1 MKKLKMFNL
10 LLFSLL
16 IGRGLNIFSLP
27 VKAETGQDVSVKVTS
42 SLRACKPGDNVEF
55 TLTANNFTEDQPKLR
70 VKLSFSSEFNNISY
84 DFNENLYPQ
93 KIENYET
100 DIYEFTFDGSNSE
113 NSVSLGTI
121 YAKIADYVD
130 SPIEL
135 YPNITAEIY
144 SYTDS
149 GDIAWL
155 PCSVD
160 LDSARVTVTPPEPEK
175 PTEIPA
181 VAVTLTES
189 SLTLNTGDIS
199 TIYAT
204 IEPANSTDNV
214 VWDSSV
220 PLVATVENGTITA
233 HKAGETTITARRG
246 DVSASCLVTV
256 LCKHEYEHI
265 ESTATCLSEG
275 IAEHYRCSKC
285 GELFDTEKK
294 HTDLQQLKEEK
305 TEHNYSDLTEEI
317 AATCETDGIK
327 AHYTCKSCGTL
338 FDTNKEIIEN
348 GDLIIPMTGHKYGRW
363 KTDETSHWQECTNP
377 ECGKTTDKQ
386 EHICDNVPCESK
398 KFCQICNNEYGEIK
412 KHRYVFY
419 REVSATCETE
429 GTKAHYFCPDC
440 GKYFDTEKQEISKEK
455 LTIDKLNHK
464 IGTEWKTDETSH
476 WQECERCKEKL
487 NYGEHRAAD
496 TSCEHKS
503 VCEVCKS
510 EYGKPGEHRLSFI
523 SGKTETCEKD
533 GIIAHF
539 VCTKCDKIF
548 DENKQEITK
557 EDLIIKKTGHTP
569 DGIWKDYGKYHR
581 QSCLKCKEKLD
592 ISNHTGKAGCGE
604 KAVCNICGAQYGEPA
619 EHSFGIL
626 NKRIEP
632 TCRSEGREAYY
643 RCKECGK
650 LFNENKDEISEKDL
664 VIKKSNHNAGNNWQ
678 SDGVKHWRKCLNC
691 NEILDVAEHHG
702 GQRNCLSRGICAD
715 CNKTYGE
722 KGEHI
727 YGELSREKKATCET
741 DGVKSHYT
749 CGVCSKIFDEN
760 KKEISKENLI
770 ITKTGH
776 RQSENWHSDEENHQY
791 ICTNEGCG
799 KILERRAHNFDYGT
813 VTKQPGYDENRTG
826 KKMYRCRECGYEK
839 TRIIPVLTYRKNYKI
854 VNGASQTVTENSG
867 ETVSFRSNCGIE
879 KFVRLEIDEKLVDP
893 ENYILKEGSTI
904 VELKPEYLATLE
916 VGKHGV
922 SIVSQDGT
930 ADTTL
935 RITPQPEEEEE
946 TEKTTTA
953 KTNKTSTKTA
963 KTTKKIKSPNTGDIS
978 RPVMAMMGAA
988 MLLTYFALCIK
999 REKSK

>member
-55 TLTANNFTEDQPKLR
+55 TLTANNLTDEQSELR
-70 VKLSFSSEFNNISY
+70 VKLSFSSEFSNISY
-84 DFNENLYPQ
+84 NLNKNFYPQ
-93 KIENYET
+93 KIEDYET
-100 DIYEFTFDGSNSE
+100 DIYEFTFDSSNSE

-121 YAKIADYVD
+121 CATIAEYIDG
-130 SPIEL
+130 PIEL

-149 GDIAWL
+149 GDFAWL

-189 SLTLNTGDIS
+189 NLTLNTGDIS

-204 IEPANSTDNV
+204 IEPANSTDEI

-256 LCKHEYEHI
+256 LCNHEYEHI
-265 ESTATCLSEG
+265 DSTATCLSEG
-275 IAEHYRCSKC
+275 VAEHYRCSKC

-305 TEHNYSDLTEEI
+305 TEHNYSDLMKEVP
-317 AATCETDGIK
+317 ATCETDG
-327 AHYTCKSCGTL
+327 T
-338 FDTNKEIIEN
+338 
-348 GDLIIPMTGHKYGRW
+348 
-363 KTDETSHWQECTNP
+363 KT
-377 ECGKTTDKQ
+377 
-386 EHICDNVPCESK
+386 
-398 KFCQICNNEYGEIK
+398 
-412 KHRYVFY
+412 
-419 REVSATCETE
+419 
-429 GTKAHYFCPDC
+429 HYFCPDC
-440 GKYFDTEKQEISKEK
+440 GKYFDTEKQEIPKEK
-455 LTIDKLNHK
+455 LIIDKLNHK
-464 IGTEWKTDETSH
+464 IGTEWKTDETGH

-487 NYGEHRAAD
+487 NYGEHRATD

-548 DENKQEITK
+548 DERKQEITE

-569 DGIWKDYGKYHR
+569 DGTWKDYGEYHR
-581 QSCLKCKEKLD
+581 QSCLKCEAKLD
-592 ISNHTGKAGCGE
+592 ISNHTGKAHCGE
-604 KAVCNICGAQYGEPA
+604 KAVCNICGARYGEPA
-619 EHSFGIL
+619 EHSFGVL

-650 LFNENKDEISEKDL
+650 LFNENKDKISEKDL
-664 VIKKSNHNAGNNWQ
+664 IIKKSNHNTGNNWQ

-702 GQRNCLSRGICAD
+702 GQRNCLSRKICAD

-749 CGVCSKIFDEN
+749 CGICSKIFDEN
-760 KKEISKENLI
+760 KREISKENLI

-826 KKMYRCRECGYEK
+826 KKVYKCRECGYEK

-879 KFVRLEIDEKLVDP
+879 KFIRLEIDEELVEP

-946 TEKTTTA
+946 TEKTTTGKTTKTSAKTA
-953 KTNKTSTKTA
+953 KTNKTSAKTA

-978 RPVMAMMGAA
+978 RPVKAMIGAS
-988 MLLTYFALCIK
+988 LLFTSFALYSKK
-999 REKSK
+999 RKE

>member
-27 VKAETGQDVSVKVTS
+27 VKAEAGQENTIKVSVDQTEVSPGDTVIYTFVLDDIYYDTGEVMLSVEYPENMTAVTYSANENFIRSNSITNNTGIFNYDGVRGYDEITLLTVSVKIS
-42 SLRACKPGDNVEF
+42 EEILEE
-55 TLTANNFTEDQPKLR
+55 TEIQ
-70 VKLSFSSEFNNISY
+70 
-84 DFNENLYPQ
+84 
-93 KIENYET
+93 
-100 DIYEFTFDGSNSE
+100 
-113 NSVSLGTI
+113 
-121 YAKIADYVD
+121 
-130 SPIEL
+130 
-135 YPNITAEIY
+135 PNITAYYKDY
-144 SYTDS
+144 SS
-149 GDIAWL
+149 NLL
-155 PCSVD
+155 PCSID
-160 LDSARVTVTPPEPEK
+160 LDSARVTVTPEPEK

-204 IEPANSTDNV
+204 IEPANSTDEI

-246 DVSASCLVTV
+246 DISASCLVTV

-265 ESTATCLSEG
+265 KSTATCLSEG

-305 TEHNYSDLTEEI
+305 TDHNYSDLTKEVS
-317 AATCETDGIK
+317 ATCETAGTK
-327 AHYTCKSCGTL
+327 AHYTCKSCGKV

-348 GDLIIPMTGHKYGRW
+348 GDLTIPMTGHKYG
-363 KTDETSHWQECTNP
+363 Q
-377 ECGKTTDKQ
+377 
-386 EHICDNVPCESK
+386 
-398 KFCQICNNEYGEIK
+398 
-412 KHRYVFY
+412 
-419 REVSATCETE
+419 
-429 GTKAHYFCPDC
+429 
-440 GKYFDTEKQEISKEK
+440 
-455 LTIDKLNHK
+455 
-464 IGTEWKTDETSH
+464 WKTDETSH

-548 DENKQEITK
+548 DENKQEITEK
-557 EDLIIKKTGHTP
+557 DLIIEKTGHTP
-569 DGIWKDYGKYHR
+569 DGTWKDYGEYHR

-592 ISNHTGKAGCGE
+592 ISNHTGKARCEE

-632 TCRSEGREAYY
+632 TCQSEGREAYY

-664 VIKKSNHNAGNNWQ
+664 VIKKSNHNTGNNWQ

-722 KGEHI
+722 KGDHI

-749 CGVCSKIFDEN
+749 CGVCSKIFDEK

-826 KKMYRCRECGYEK
+826 KKVYRCRDCGYEK

-935 RITPQPEEEEE
+935 RITPQPEEKEE
-946 TEKTTTA
+946 TEKTTTTKTTKTSAKTA
-953 KTNKTSTKTA
+953 KTNKTSTKTT

-978 RPVMAMMGAA
+978 RPLTAMIGAA
-988 MLLTYFALCIK
+988 MLLTSFALC
-999 REKSK
+999 RKSRKE

>member
-27 VKAETGQDVSVKVTS
+27 VKAETGQENTIKVSVDQTEVSPGDTVIYTFVLDDIYYDTGEVMLSVEYPENMTAVTYSANENFIRSNSINNNIGIFNYDGVRGYDEITLLTVSVKTS
-42 SLRACKPGDNVEF
+42 EEILEE
-55 TLTANNFTEDQPKLR
+55 TEIQ
-70 VKLSFSSEFNNISY
+70 
-84 DFNENLYPQ
+84 
-93 KIENYET
+93 
-100 DIYEFTFDGSNSE
+100 
-113 NSVSLGTI
+113 
-121 YAKIADYVD
+121 
-130 SPIEL
+130 
-135 YPNITAEIY
+135 PNITAYYKDY
-144 SYTDS
+144 SS
-149 GDIAWL
+149 NLL
-155 PCSVD
+155 PCSID

-204 IEPANSTDNV
+204 IEPANSTDEI

-265 ESTATCLSEG
+265 YSTATCLSEG
-275 IAEHYRCSKC
+275 VAEHYRCSKC

-305 TEHNYSDLTEEI
+305 TEHNYSDLTKEV
-317 AATCETDGIK
+317 AATCETAGIK
-327 AHYTCKSCGTL
+327 AHYTCKNCGTL

-348 GDLIIPMTGHKYGRW
+348 RDLIIPMTGHKYGR
-363 KTDETSHWQECTNP
+363 
-377 ECGKTTDKQ
+377 
-386 EHICDNVPCESK
+386 
-398 KFCQICNNEYGEIK
+398 
-412 KHRYVFY
+412 
-419 REVSATCETE
+419 
-429 GTKAHYFCPDC
+429 
-440 GKYFDTEKQEISKEK
+440 
-455 LTIDKLNHK
+455 
-464 IGTEWKTDETSH
+464 WKTDETSH

-487 NYGEHRAAD
+487 NYGEHRAAG

-548 DENKQEITK
+548 DENKQEITE
-557 EDLIIKKTGHTP
+557 EDLIINKTGHTP
-569 DGIWKDYGKYHR
+569 DGTWKDYGEYHR

-592 ISNHTGKAGCGE
+592 ISNHTGKASCGE

-664 VIKKSNHNAGNNWQ
+664 VIKKSNHNTGNNWQ

-722 KGEHI
+722 KGDHI

-826 KKMYRCRECGYEK
+826 KKVYRCRDCGYEK

-935 RITPQPEEEEE
+935 RIKPQPEEEEE
-946 TEKTTTA
+946 TEKTTTT

-978 RPVMAMMGAA
+978 RPVMAMIGAA
-988 MLLTYFALCIK
+988 MLLTSFALCIK

>member
-16 IGRGLNIFSLP
+16 IGRGLNAFSLP
-27 VKAETGQDVSVKVTS
+27 VKAEAGQENTIKVSVDQTEVSPGDTVIYTFVLDDIYYDTGEVMLSVEYPENMTAATYSANENFIRSNSITNNTGIFNYDGVRGYDEITLLTVSVKIS
-42 SLRACKPGDNVEF
+42 EEILEE
-55 TLTANNFTEDQPKLR
+55 TEIQ
-70 VKLSFSSEFNNISY
+70 
-84 DFNENLYPQ
+84 
-93 KIENYET
+93 
-100 DIYEFTFDGSNSE
+100 
-113 NSVSLGTI
+113 
-121 YAKIADYVD
+121 
-130 SPIEL
+130 
-135 YPNITAEIY
+135 PNITAYYKDY
-144 SYTDS
+144 SS
-149 GDIAWL
+149 NLL
-155 PCSVD
+155 PCSID

-189 SLTLNTGDIS
+189 NLTLNTGDIS

-204 IEPANSTDNV
+204 IEPANSTDEI

-275 IAEHYRCSKC
+275 VAEHYRCSKC

-305 TEHNYSDLTEEI
+305 TEHNYSDLTKEV
-317 AATCETDGIK
+317 AATCETEGTK
-327 AHYTCKSCGTL
+327 AHYTCKNCGTL

-348 GDLIIPMTGHKYGRW
+348 GDLTIPMTGHKYGR
-363 KTDETSHWQECTNP
+363 
-377 ECGKTTDKQ
+377 
-386 EHICDNVPCESK
+386 
-398 KFCQICNNEYGEIK
+398 
-412 KHRYVFY
+412 
-419 REVSATCETE
+419 
-429 GTKAHYFCPDC
+429 
-440 GKYFDTEKQEISKEK
+440 
-455 LTIDKLNHK
+455 
-464 IGTEWKTDETSH
+464 WKTDETSH

-487 NYGEHRAAD
+487 NYGEHRATD

-548 DENKQEITK
+548 DENKQEITE
-557 EDLIIKKTGHTP
+557 EDLIVNKTGHTP
-569 DGIWKDYGKYHR
+569 DGIWKDYGEYHR
-581 QSCLKCKEKLD
+581 QSCLKCEAKLD

-632 TCRSEGREAYY
+632 TCQSEGREAYY

-664 VIKKSNHNAGNNWQ
+664 VIKKSNHNTGNNWQ

-760 KKEISKENLI
+760 KKEISKENLT

-776 RQSENWHSDEENHQY
+776 KQSKNWHSDEENHQY

-826 KKMYRCRECGYEK
+826 KKVYRCRECGYEK

-854 VNGASQTVTENSG
+854 VNGASQTVTENSS

-935 RITPQPEEEEE
+935 RIKPQPEEEEE
-946 TEKTTTA
+946 TEETTTT

-978 RPVMAMMGAA
+978 RPVMAMIGAS
-988 MLLTYFALCIK
+988 MLLTSFALCIK

>member
-27 VKAETGQDVSVKVTS
+27 VKAETGQENTIKVSVDQTEVSPGDTVIYTFVLDDIYYDTGEIMLSVEYPENMTAATYSANENFIRSNSITNNIGIFNYDGVRDYDKITLLTVSVKIS
-42 SLRACKPGDNVEF
+42 EEILEK
-55 TLTANNFTEDQPKLR
+55 TEIQ
-70 VKLSFSSEFNNISY
+70 
-84 DFNENLYPQ
+84 
-93 KIENYET
+93 
-100 DIYEFTFDGSNSE
+100 
-113 NSVSLGTI
+113 
-121 YAKIADYVD
+121 
-130 SPIEL
+130 
-135 YPNITAEIY
+135 PNITAYYKDY
-144 SYTDS
+144 SS
-149 GDIAWL
+149 NLL
-155 PCSVD
+155 PCSID

-189 SLTLNTGDIS
+189 NLTLNTGDIS

-204 IEPANSTDNV
+204 IEPANSTDEI

-305 TEHNYSDLTEEI
+305 TEHDYSDLTKEVP
-317 AATCETDGIK
+317 ATCETD
-327 AHYTCKSCGTL
+327 
-338 FDTNKEIIEN
+338 
-348 GDLIIPMTGHKYGRW
+348 
-363 KTDETSHWQECTNP
+363 
-377 ECGKTTDKQ
+377 
-386 EHICDNVPCESK
+386 
-398 KFCQICNNEYGEIK
+398 
-412 KHRYVFY
+412 
-419 REVSATCETE
+419 

-440 GKYFDTEKQEISKEK
+440 GKYFDTEKQEIPKEK

-464 IGTEWKTDETSH
+464 IGTEWKTDEIGH

-548 DENKQEITK
+548 DEKEQEITE

-569 DGIWKDYGKYHR
+569 DGTWKDYDEYHR

-592 ISNHTGKAGCGE
+592 ISNHTGKARCEE
-604 KAVCNICGAQYGEPA
+604 KAVCNVCGARYGEPA

-632 TCRSEGREAYY
+632 TCRSEGRKAYY

-664 VIKKSNHNAGNNWQ
+664 IIKKSNHNTGNNWQ

-691 NEILDVAEHHG
+691 NEILDVAEHHS

-749 CGVCSKIFDEN
+749 CGICSKIFDEN

-770 ITKTGH
+770 IIKTGH

-826 KKMYRCRECGYEK
+826 EKVYRCRECGYEK
-839 TRIIPVLTYRKNYKI
+839 TRLIPVLTYRKNYKI

-879 KFVRLEIDEKLVDP
+879 KFIRLEIDEELVEP

-935 RITPQPEEEEE
+935 RITPQPEEKEE
-946 TEKTTTA
+946 TEKTTTGKTNKTSAKTA

-978 RPVMAMMGAA
+978 RPLTAMIGAA
-988 MLLTYFALCIK
+988 MLLTSFALCRK
-999 REKSK
+999 GEKSK

>member
-27 VKAETGQDVSVKVTS
+27 VKAETGQENTIKVSVDQTEVSPGDTVIYTFVLDDIYYDTGEVMLSVEYPENMTAATYSANENFIRSNSITNNTGIFNYDSVRDYDKITLLTVSVKIS
-42 SLRACKPGDNVEF
+42 EEILEE
-55 TLTANNFTEDQPKLR
+55 TEIQ
-70 VKLSFSSEFNNISY
+70 
-84 DFNENLYPQ
+84 
-93 KIENYET
+93 
-100 DIYEFTFDGSNSE
+100 
-113 NSVSLGTI
+113 
-121 YAKIADYVD
+121 
-130 SPIEL
+130 
-135 YPNITAEIY
+135 PNITAYYKDY
-144 SYTDS
+144 SS
-149 GDIAWL
+149 NLL
-155 PCSVD
+155 PCSID
-160 LDSARVTVTPPEPEK
+160 LDSAYVTVTPPEPEK

-189 SLTLNTGDIS
+189 NLTLNTGDIS

-204 IEPANSTDNV
+204 IEPANSTDEI

-220 PLVATVENGTITA
+220 PFVATVENGTITA

-265 ESTATCLSEG
+265 DSTATCLSEG
-275 IAEHYRCSKC
+275 VAEHYRCSKC

-294 HTDLQQLKEEK
+294 HTDLQQLKKEK
-305 TEHNYSDLTEEI
+305 TEHNYSDLTKEV

-348 GDLIIPMTGHKYGRW
+348 GDLTIPMTGHKYG
-363 KTDETSHWQECTNP
+363 Q
-377 ECGKTTDKQ
+377 
-386 EHICDNVPCESK
+386 
-398 KFCQICNNEYGEIK
+398 
-412 KHRYVFY
+412 
-419 REVSATCETE
+419 
-429 GTKAHYFCPDC
+429 
-440 GKYFDTEKQEISKEK
+440 
-455 LTIDKLNHK
+455 
-464 IGTEWKTDETSH
+464 WKTDETSH

-487 NYGEHRAAD
+487 NYEEHRAAD
-496 TSCEHKS
+496 SSCEHKL

-523 SGKTETCEKD
+523 SGETETCEKD

-548 DENKQEITK
+548 DKNKHEITE

-569 DGIWKDYGKYHR
+569 DGIWKDYGEYHR
-581 QSCLKCKEKLD
+581 QGCLKCEAKLD
-592 ISNHTGKAGCGE
+592 ISNHTGKARCGE

-626 NKRIEP
+626 NRKIGP

-664 VIKKSNHNAGNNWQ
+664 VIKKSNHNTGNNWQ
-678 SDGVKHWRKCLNC
+678 SDGVKHWRKCLIC

-702 GQRNCLSRGICAD
+702 GQRNCLSRKICAD

-722 KGEHI
+722 KGDHI

-770 ITKTGH
+770 IIKTGH

-826 KKMYRCRECGYEK
+826 KKVYRCRECGYEK

-879 KFVRLEIDEKLVDP
+879 KFIRLEIDEKLVDP

-935 RITPQPEEEEE
+935 KITPRPEEEEE
-946 TEKTTTA
+946 TEKTTTGKTTKTSAKSAKTNKTSTKTA

-978 RPVMAMMGAA
+978 RPVMAMIGVT
-988 MLLTYFALCIK
+988 LLFTSFALCRK
-999 REKSK
+999 KKKE

>member
-27 VKAETGQDVSVKVTS
+27 VKAETGQENTIKVSVDQTEVSPGDTVIYTFVLGDIYYDTGEVMLSVEYPENMTAATYSANENFIRSNSITNNAGIFKYDGVRDYDKITLLTVSVKIS
-42 SLRACKPGDNVEF
+42 EEILEK
-55 TLTANNFTEDQPKLR
+55 TEIQ
-70 VKLSFSSEFNNISY
+70 
-84 DFNENLYPQ
+84 
-93 KIENYET
+93 
-100 DIYEFTFDGSNSE
+100 
-113 NSVSLGTI
+113 
-121 YAKIADYVD
+121 
-130 SPIEL
+130 
-135 YPNITAEIY
+135 PNITAYYKDY
-144 SYTDS
+144 SS
-149 GDIAWL
+149 NLL
-155 PCSVD
+155 PCSID
-160 LDSARVTVTPPEPEK
+160 LDSAHVTVTPPEPEK

-204 IEPANSTDNV
+204 IEPANFTDEI

-220 PLVATVENGTITA
+220 PFVATVENGTITA

-305 TEHNYSDLTEEI
+305 TEHNYSDLTKEV
-317 AATCETDGIK
+317 AATCETAGTK
-327 AHYTCKSCGTL
+327 AHYTCKSCGTV

-348 GDLIIPMTGHKYGRW
+348 GDLTIPMTGHKYGQW
-363 KTDETSHWQECTNP
+363 KTDETSHW
-377 ECGKTTDKQ
+377 
-386 EHICDNVPCESK
+386 
-398 KFCQICNNEYGEIK
+398 
-412 KHRYVFY
+412 R
-419 REVSATCETE
+419 
-429 GTKAHYFCPDC
+429 
-440 GKYFDTEKQEISKEK
+440 
-455 LTIDKLNHK
+455 
-464 IGTEWKTDETSH
+464 
-476 WQECERCKEKL
+476 ECERCKEKL

-539 VCTKCDKIF
+539 VCTKCNKIF
-548 DENKQEITK
+548 DEKEQEITE

-569 DGIWKDYGKYHR
+569 DGIWKDYGEYHR

-592 ISNHTGKAGCGE
+592 ISNHTGKARCEE
-604 KAVCNICGAQYGEPA
+604 KAVCNICGARYGEPA

-626 NKRIEP
+626 NRRIEP
-632 TCRSEGREAYY
+632 TCQSEGREAYY

-664 VIKKSNHNAGNNWQ
+664 VIKKSNHNTGNYWQ

-702 GQRNCLSRGICAD
+702 GQRNCLSRKICAD

-722 KGEHI
+722 KGDHI

-760 KKEISKENLI
+760 KREISKENLI
-770 ITKTGH
+770 IIKTGH

-813 VTKQPGYDENRTG
+813 VTKQPGYDENQTG
-826 KKMYRCRECGYEK
+826 KKVYRCRECGYEK

-854 VNGASQTVTENSG
+854 VNGASQTVTENSDD
-867 ETVSFRSNCGIE
+867 TISFRSNCGIE
-879 KFVRLEIDEKLVDP
+879 KFIRLEIDEKLVNP

-946 TEKTTTA
+946 TEKTTTGKTTKTSAKTA

-978 RPVMAMMGAA
+978 RPLTAMIGAA
-988 MLLTYFALCIK
+988 MLLTSFALCRK
-999 REKSK
+999 GEKSK

>member
-16 IGRGLNIFSLP
+16 IGRGLNAFSLP
-27 VKAETGQDVSVKVTS
+27 VKAETGQENTIKVSVDQTEVSPGDTVIYTFVLDDIYYDTGEVTLSVEYPENMTAATYSANENFIRSNSITNNTGIFNYDGVRGYDEITLLTVSVKIS
-42 SLRACKPGDNVEF
+42 EEILEE
-55 TLTANNFTEDQPKLR
+55 TEIQ
-70 VKLSFSSEFNNISY
+70 
-84 DFNENLYPQ
+84 
-93 KIENYET
+93 
-100 DIYEFTFDGSNSE
+100 
-113 NSVSLGTI
+113 
-121 YAKIADYVD
+121 
-130 SPIEL
+130 
-135 YPNITAEIY
+135 PNITAYYKDY
-144 SYTDS
+144 SS
-149 GDIAWL
+149 NLL
-155 PCSVD
+155 PCSID
-160 LDSARVTVTPPEPEK
+160 LDSAHVTVTLPEPEK
-175 PTEIPA
+175 PAKIPA

-189 SLTLNTGDIS
+189 NLTLNTGDIS

-204 IEPANSTDNV
+204 IEPANSTDEI

-220 PLVATVENGTITA
+220 PFVATVENGTITA

-265 ESTATCLSEG
+265 DSTATCLSEG
-275 IAEHYRCSKC
+275 VAEHYRCSKC

-305 TEHNYSDLTEEI
+305 TNHNYSDLTEEI
-317 AATCETDGIK
+317 AATCETEGIK
-327 AHYTCKSCGTL
+327 AHYTCKNCGTV

-348 GDLIIPMTGHKYGRW
+348 GDLTIPMTGHKYG
-363 KTDETSHWQECTNP
+363 Q
-377 ECGKTTDKQ
+377 
-386 EHICDNVPCESK
+386 
-398 KFCQICNNEYGEIK
+398 
-412 KHRYVFY
+412 
-419 REVSATCETE
+419 
-429 GTKAHYFCPDC
+429 
-440 GKYFDTEKQEISKEK
+440 
-455 LTIDKLNHK
+455 
-464 IGTEWKTDETSH
+464 WKTDETSH

-487 NYGEHRAAD
+487 NYGKHRAAG

-523 SGKTETCEKD
+523 SGETETCEKD

-548 DENKQEITK
+548 DENKQEITE
-557 EDLIIKKTGHTP
+557 EDLIIKKTGHKP
-569 DGIWKDYGKYHR
+569 DGIWKDYGEYHR

-592 ISNHTGKAGCGE
+592 ISNHTGKAHCQE

-664 VIKKSNHNAGNNWQ
+664 VIKKSNHNTGNNWQ
-678 SDGVKHWRKCLNC
+678 SDGVKHWHKCVNC
-691 NEILDVAEHHG
+691 SEILDVTEHHG

-722 KGEHI
+722 KGDHI

-776 RQSENWHSDEENHQY
+776 KQSENWHSDEENHQY

-826 KKMYRCRECGYEK
+826 KKVYRCRECGYEK
-839 TRIIPVLTYRKNYKI
+839 TRLIPVLTYRKNYKI

-930 ADTTL
+930 ADTIL
-935 RITPQPEEEEE
+935 RIKPQPEEEEE
-946 TEKTTTA
+946 TEKTTTT

-978 RPVMAMMGAA
+978 RPVMAMIGAA
-988 MLLTYFALCIK
+988 MLLTSFALC
-999 REKSK
+999 REKRKE

>member
-16 IGRGLNIFSLP
+16 IGRGLSIFSLP
-27 VKAETGQDVSVKVTS
+27 VKAETGQDVSVKVIS
-42 SLRACKPGDNVEF
+42 SVRACKPGDNVEF
-55 TLTANNFTEDQPKLR
+55 TLTANNLTDEQPELR
-70 VKLSFSSEFNNISY
+70 IKLSFSSEFNNISC

-93 KIENYET
+93 KIEDYET
-100 DIYEFTFDGSNSE
+100 NIYEFTFDGSNSE

-121 YAKIADYVD
+121 CATIAEYIDG
-130 SPIEL
+130 PIEL
-135 YPNITAEIY
+135 YPNINAEIY

-149 GDIAWL
+149 GDFAWF

-160 LDSARVTVTPPEPEK
+160 LDSARVTVTPPEPEN

-181 VAVTLTES
+181 VAITLTES

-204 IEPANSTDNV
+204 IAPANSTDEI

-305 TEHNYSDLTEEI
+305 TEHNYSDLT
-317 AATCETDGIK
+317 K
-327 AHYTCKSCGTL
+327 
-338 FDTNKEIIEN
+338 
-348 GDLIIPMTGHKYGRW
+348 
-363 KTDETSHWQECTNP
+363 
-377 ECGKTTDKQ
+377 
-386 EHICDNVPCESK
+386 
-398 KFCQICNNEYGEIK
+398 
-412 KHRYVFY
+412 
-419 REVSATCETE
+419 EVSATCETA
-429 GTKAHYFCPDC
+429 GTKAHYYCPDC
-440 GKYFDTEKQEISKEK
+440 GKYFDTEKQEILKEE
-455 LTIDKLNHK
+455 LIIEKLNHK
-464 IGTEWKTDETSH
+464 IGTEWKTDETGH

-548 DENKQEITK
+548 DEKKQEITEK
-557 EDLIIKKTGHTP
+557 DLIIKKTGHTP
-569 DGIWKDYGKYHR
+569 DGTWKDYGEYHR
-581 QSCLKCKEKLD
+581 QSCLKCDAKLD
-592 ISNHTGKAGCGE
+592 ISNHTGKARCKE
-604 KAVCNICGAQYGEPA
+604 KAVCDICGAQYGKPA

-626 NKRIEP
+626 NKRIKP
-632 TCRSEGREAYY
+632 TCQSEGREAYY

-664 VIKKSNHNAGNNWQ
+664 IIKKSNHNTGNNWQ

-691 NEILDVAEHHG
+691 NEILDMAEHHG
-702 GQRNCLSRGICAD
+702 GQRNCLSRKICAD

-749 CGVCSKIFDEN
+749 CGVCSKIFDEK

-826 KKMYRCRECGYEK
+826 EKVYRCRECGYEK

-879 KFVRLEIDEKLVDP
+879 KFIRLEIDEKLVDP

-922 SIVSQDGT
+922 RIVSQDGT

-935 RITPQPEEEEE
+935 RITPQPEEKEE
-946 TEKTTTA
+946 TEKTTTGKTNKTSAKTA

-978 RPVMAMMGAA
+978 RPLTAMIGAA
-988 MLLTYFALCIK
+988 MLLTSFALCRK
-999 REKSK
+999 GEKSK

>member
-27 VKAETGQDVSVKVTS
+27 VKAETGQENTIKVSVDQTEVSPGDTVIYTFVLDDIYYDTGEIMLSVEYPENMTAVTYSANENFIRSNSITNNTGIFNYDGVRDYDKVTLLTVSVKIS
-42 SLRACKPGDNVEF
+42 EEILEK
-55 TLTANNFTEDQPKLR
+55 TEIQ
-70 VKLSFSSEFNNISY
+70 
-84 DFNENLYPQ
+84 
-93 KIENYET
+93 
-100 DIYEFTFDGSNSE
+100 
-113 NSVSLGTI
+113 
-121 YAKIADYVD
+121 
-130 SPIEL
+130 
-135 YPNITAEIY
+135 PNITAYYKDY
-144 SYTDS
+144 SS
-149 GDIAWL
+149 NLL
-155 PCSVD
+155 PCSID
-160 LDSARVTVTPPEPEK
+160 LDSAHVTVTPPEPEK

-204 IEPANSTDNV
+204 IEPANSTDEI

-256 LCKHEYEHI
+256 LCNHEYEHI
-265 ESTATCLSEG
+265 DSTATCSSEG

-305 TEHNYSDLTEEI
+305 TEHNYSDLTKEVP
-317 AATCETDGIK
+317 ATCETDGTK

-348 GDLIIPMTGHKYGRW
+348 GDLTIPRPGHKYGQW
-363 KTDETSHWQECTNP
+363 KTDET
-377 ECGKTTDKQ
+377 G
-386 EHICDNVPCESK
+386 
-398 KFCQICNNEYGEIK
+398 
-412 KHRYVFY
+412 
-419 REVSATCETE
+419 
-429 GTKAHYFCPDC
+429 
-440 GKYFDTEKQEISKEK
+440 
-455 LTIDKLNHK
+455 
-464 IGTEWKTDETSH
+464 H

-548 DENKQEITK
+548 DEKEQEITE

-569 DGIWKDYGKYHR
+569 DGIWKDYGEYHR
-581 QSCLKCKEKLD
+581 QSCLKCDAKLD
-592 ISNHTGKAGCGE
+592 ISNHTGKARCGE
-604 KAVCNICGAQYGEPA
+604 KAVCNFCGAQYGEPA

-626 NKRIEP
+626 NKRVEP
-632 TCRSEGREAYY
+632 TCQSEGREAYY

-664 VIKKSNHNAGNNWQ
+664 VIKKSNHNTGNNWQ

-776 RQSENWHSDEENHQY
+776 RQNENWHSDEENHQY

-813 VTKQPGYDENRTG
+813 VTKQPGYDENQTG
-826 KKMYRCRECGYEK
+826 KKVYRCRDCGYEK

-879 KFVRLEIDEKLVDP
+879 KFIRLEIDEKLVDP
-893 ENYILKEGSTI
+893 ENYILKGGSTI
-904 VELKPEYLATLE
+904 VELNPEYLATLE

-946 TEKTTTA
+946 TEKTTTGKTTKTSAKTA

-978 RPVMAMMGAA
+978 RPLTAIIGAA
-988 MLLTYFALCIK
+988 MLFTSFALCRK
-999 REKSK
+999 GEKSK

>member
-42 SLRACKPGDNVEF
+42 SLRTCKPGDNVEF

-70 VKLSFSSEFNNISY
+70 LKFSFSSEFSNISY
-84 DFNENLYPQ
+84 NLNKNLYPQ

-121 YAKIADYVD
+121 CATIADYVD

-149 GDIAWL
+149 GDFAWF

-204 IEPANSTDNV
+204 IEPANSTDEI

-246 DVSASCLVTV
+246 DVSTSCIVTV

-305 TEHNYSDLTEEI
+305 TEHNYSDLMKEVP
-317 AATCETDGIK
+317 ATCETDG
-327 AHYTCKSCGTL
+327 
-338 FDTNKEIIEN
+338 
-348 GDLIIPMTGHKYGRW
+348 
-363 KTDETSHWQECTNP
+363 
-377 ECGKTTDKQ
+377 
-386 EHICDNVPCESK
+386 
-398 KFCQICNNEYGEIK
+398 
-412 KHRYVFY
+412 
-419 REVSATCETE
+419 
-429 GTKAHYFCPDC
+429 TKAHYYCPDC
-440 GKYFDTEKQEISKEK
+440 GKYFDTEKQEIPKEE
-455 LTIDKLNHK
+455 LIIEKLNHK

-539 VCTKCDKIF
+539 VCTKCNKIF
-548 DENKQEITK
+548 DENKQEITE

-569 DGIWKDYGKYHR
+569 DGIWKDYGEYHR

-592 ISNHTGKAGCGE
+592 ISNHTGKARCQE
-604 KAVCNICGAQYGEPA
+604 KAVCDICGAQYGEPA

-626 NKRIEP
+626 NRRIEP

-664 VIKKSNHNAGNNWQ
+664 VIKKSNHNTGNNWQ

-691 NEILDVAEHHG
+691 NEILDVAKHHG
-702 GQRNCLSRGICAD
+702 GQRNCLSRKICAD

-722 KGEHI
+722 KGDHI

-749 CGVCSKIFDEN
+749 CGICSKIFDEN
-760 KKEISKENLI
+760 KKEINKENLI
-770 ITKTGH
+770 IIKTGH

-813 VTKQPGYDENRTG
+813 VTKQPGYDENQTG
-826 KKMYRCRECGYEK
+826 KKVYRCRDCGYEK
-839 TRIIPVLTYRKNYKI
+839 TRIIPVLTYRKKYKI
-854 VNGASQTVTENSG
+854 VNGASQTVTENSDK
-867 ETVSFRSNCGIE
+867 TVSFRSNCGIE
-879 KFVRLEIDEKLVDP
+879 KFIRLEIDEELVEP

-922 SIVSQDGT
+922 SIISQDGT

-935 RITPQPEEEEE
+935 RITPQPKEEEE
-946 TEKTTTA
+946 TEKTTTGKTTKTNTKTA

-978 RPVMAMMGAA
+978 RPLIAMIGAA
-988 MLLTYFALCIK
+988 MLLISFALCRK
-999 REKSK
+999 GEKSK

>member
-27 VKAETGQDVSVKVTS
+27 VKAEVGQENTIKVSVDQTEVSPGDTVIYTFVLDDIYYDTGEIMLSVEYPENMTAATYSANENFIRSNSITNNTGIFNYDGVRDYDKVTLLTVSVKIS
-42 SLRACKPGDNVEF
+42 EEILEK
-55 TLTANNFTEDQPKLR
+55 TEIQ
-70 VKLSFSSEFNNISY
+70 
-84 DFNENLYPQ
+84 
-93 KIENYET
+93 
-100 DIYEFTFDGSNSE
+100 
-113 NSVSLGTI
+113 
-121 YAKIADYVD
+121 
-130 SPIEL
+130 
-135 YPNITAEIY
+135 PNITAYYKDY
-144 SYTDS
+144 SS
-149 GDIAWL
+149 NLL
-155 PCSVD
+155 PCSID
-160 LDSARVTVTPPEPEK
+160 LDSARVTVTPAEPEK

-189 SLTLNTGDIS
+189 NLTLNTGDIS

-204 IEPANSTDNV
+204 IEPANSTDEI

-265 ESTATCLSEG
+265 DSTATCLSEG
-275 IAEHYRCSKC
+275 VAEHYRCSKC

-305 TEHNYSDLTEEI
+305 TEHDYSDLTKEV
-317 AATCETDGIK
+317 AATCETDGI
-327 AHYTCKSCGTL
+327 
-338 FDTNKEIIEN
+338 
-348 GDLIIPMTGHKYGRW
+348 
-363 KTDETSHWQECTNP
+363 
-377 ECGKTTDKQ
+377 
-386 EHICDNVPCESK
+386 
-398 KFCQICNNEYGEIK
+398 
-412 KHRYVFY
+412 
-419 REVSATCETE
+419 
-429 GTKAHYFCPDC
+429 KAHYFCPDC
-440 GKYFDTEKQEISKEK
+440 GKYFDTEKQEIPKEK

-464 IGTEWKTDETSH
+464 IGTEWKTDETGH

-548 DENKQEITK
+548 DEKKQEITEK
-557 EDLIIKKTGHTP
+557 DLIIKKTGHTP
-569 DGIWKDYGKYHR
+569 DGTWKDYGEYHR
-581 QSCLKCKEKLD
+581 QSCLKCDAKLD
-592 ISNHTGKAGCGE
+592 ISNHTGKARCKE
-604 KAVCNICGAQYGEPA
+604 KAVCDICGAQYGKPA

-626 NKRIEP
+626 NKRIKP
-632 TCRSEGREAYY
+632 TCQSEGREAYY

-664 VIKKSNHNAGNNWQ
+664 IIKKSNHNTGNNWQ

-722 KGEHI
+722 KGDHI
-727 YGELSREKKATCET
+727 YGELSLEKKATCET

-776 RQSENWHSDEENHQY
+776 RQSENWHGDKENHQY
-791 ICTNEGCG
+791 ICTNEGCE

-826 KKMYRCRECGYEK
+826 EKVYRCRECGYEK

-879 KFVRLEIDEKLVDP
+879 KFIRFEIDEKLVDP

-922 SIVSQDGT
+922 SIVFQDGT

-953 KTNKTSTKTA
+953 KTNKTSAKTAKTNKTSTKTA

-978 RPVMAMMGAA
+978 RPLIAMIGAA
-988 MLLTYFALCIK
+988 MLLTSFALCRK
-999 REKSK
+999 GEKSK

>member
-27 VKAETGQDVSVKVTS
+27 VKAETGQENTIKVSVDQTEVSPGDTVIYTFVLDNIYYDTGEIMLSVEYPENMTAATYSANENFIRSNSITNNTGIFNYDGVRDYDKVTLLTVSVKIS
-42 SLRACKPGDNVEF
+42 EEILEE
-55 TLTANNFTEDQPKLR
+55 TEIQ
-70 VKLSFSSEFNNISY
+70 
-84 DFNENLYPQ
+84 
-93 KIENYET
+93 
-100 DIYEFTFDGSNSE
+100 
-113 NSVSLGTI
+113 
-121 YAKIADYVD
+121 
-130 SPIEL
+130 
-135 YPNITAEIY
+135 PNITAYYKDY
-144 SYTDS
+144 SS
-149 GDIAWL
+149 NLL
-155 PCSVD
+155 PCSID
-160 LDSARVTVTPPEPEK
+160 LDSARVTVTPPAPEK

-181 VAVTLTES
+181 VSVTLTES

-233 HKAGETTITARRG
+233 NKAGETTITARRG

-256 LCKHEYEHI
+256 LCNHEYEHI

-305 TEHNYSDLTEEI
+305 TDHNYSDLT
-317 AATCETDGIK
+317 
-327 AHYTCKSCGTL
+327 
-338 FDTNKEIIEN
+338 KE
-348 GDLIIPMTGHKYGRW
+348 
-363 KTDETSHWQECTNP
+363 
-377 ECGKTTDKQ
+377 
-386 EHICDNVPCESK
+386 VA
-398 KFCQICNNEYGEIK
+398 
-412 KHRYVFY
+412 
-419 REVSATCETE
+419 ATCETE

-503 VCEVCKS
+503 ICEVCKN

-523 SGKTETCEKD
+523 SEKNETCEKD

-539 VCTKCDKIF
+539 ICTKCDKIF
-548 DENKQEITK
+548 DENKQEITE
-557 EDLIIKKTGHTP
+557 EDLIIEKTGHKP
-569 DGIWKDYGKYHR
+569 DGTWKDYGEYHR

-592 ISNHTGKAGCGE
+592 ISNHTGKARCGE

-632 TCRSEGREAYY
+632 TCQSEGREAYY

-664 VIKKSNHNAGNNWQ
+664 VIKKSNHNTGNNWQ

-722 KGEHI
+722 NGDHI

-749 CGVCSKIFDEN
+749 CGVCSKIFDET

-826 KKMYRCRECGYEK
+826 KKVYRCRDCGYEK

-879 KFVRLEIDEKLVDP
+879 KFIRLEIDEKLVDP

-946 TEKTTTA
+946 TEKTTTG
-953 KTNKTSTKTA
+953 KTTKTSAKTA

-978 RPVMAMMGAA
+978 RPLTAMIGAA
-988 MLLTYFALCIK
+988 MLFTSFALCRK
-999 REKSK
+999 GRKE

>member
-16 IGRGLNIFSLP
+16 IGRGLSIFSLP
-27 VKAETGQDVSVKVTS
+27 VKAETGQDVSVKVIS
-42 SLRACKPGDNVEF
+42 SVRACKPGDNVEF
-55 TLTANNFTEDQPKLR
+55 TLTANNLTDEQPELR
-70 VKLSFSSEFNNISY
+70 IKLSFSSEFNNISC

-93 KIENYET
+93 KIEDYET
-100 DIYEFTFDGSNSE
+100 NIYEFTFDGSNSE

-121 YAKIADYVD
+121 CATIAEYIDG
-130 SPIEL
+130 PIEL
-135 YPNITAEIY
+135 YPNINAEIY

-149 GDIAWL
+149 GDFAWF

-160 LDSARVTVTPPEPEK
+160 LDSARVTVTPPEPEN

-181 VAVTLTES
+181 VAITLTES

-204 IEPANSTDNV
+204 IAPANSTDEI

-305 TEHNYSDLTEEI
+305 TEHNYSDLT
-317 AATCETDGIK
+317 K
-327 AHYTCKSCGTL
+327 
-338 FDTNKEIIEN
+338 
-348 GDLIIPMTGHKYGRW
+348 
-363 KTDETSHWQECTNP
+363 
-377 ECGKTTDKQ
+377 
-386 EHICDNVPCESK
+386 
-398 KFCQICNNEYGEIK
+398 
-412 KHRYVFY
+412 
-419 REVSATCETE
+419 EVSATCETA
-429 GTKAHYFCPDC
+429 GTKAHYYCPDC
-440 GKYFDTEKQEISKEK
+440 GKYFDTEKQEILKEE
-455 LTIDKLNHK
+455 LIIEKLNHK
-464 IGTEWKTDETSH
+464 IGTEWKTDETGH

-548 DENKQEITK
+548 DEKKQEITEK
-557 EDLIIKKTGHTP
+557 DLIIKKTGHTP
-569 DGIWKDYGKYHR
+569 DGTWKDYGEYHR
-581 QSCLKCKEKLD
+581 QSCLKCDAKLD
-592 ISNHTGKAGCGE
+592 ISNHTGKARCKE
-604 KAVCNICGAQYGEPA
+604 KAVCDICGAQYGKPA

-626 NKRIEP
+626 NKRIKP
-632 TCRSEGREAYY
+632 TCQSEGREAYY

-664 VIKKSNHNAGNNWQ
+664 IIKKSNHNTGNNWQ

-691 NEILDVAEHHG
+691 NEILDMAEHHG
-702 GQRNCLSRGICAD
+702 GQRNCLSRKICAD

-749 CGVCSKIFDEN
+749 CGVCSKIFDEK

-826 KKMYRCRECGYEK
+826 KKVYRCRECGYEK
-839 TRIIPVLTYRKNYKI
+839 TRLIPVLTYRKNYKI

-879 KFVRLEIDEKLVDP
+879 KFIRLEIDEKLVDP

-922 SIVSQDGT
+922 RIVSQDGT

-935 RITPQPEEEEE
+935 RITPQPEEKEE
-946 TEKTTTA
+946 TEKTTTGKTNKTSAKTA

-978 RPVMAMMGAA
+978 RPLTAMIGAA
-988 MLLTYFALCIK
+988 MLLTSFALCRK
-999 REKSK
+999 GEKSK

>member
-42 SLRACKPGDNVEF
+42 SLRACKPGDNMEF
-55 TLTANNFTEDQPKLR
+55 TLTANNFTEDQAKLR
-70 VKLSFSSEFNNISY
+70 VKLSFSSEFSNISC

-121 YAKIADYVD
+121 YAKIAEYIDG
-130 SPIEL
+130 PIEL

-149 GDIAWL
+149 GDIAWF

-160 LDSARVTVTPPEPEK
+160 LDSAHITVTPPEQEK

-181 VAVTLTES
+181 VSVTLTES

-204 IEPANSTDNV
+204 IAPANSTDEI

-246 DVSASCLVTV
+246 DVSTSCLVTV
-256 LCKHEYEHI
+256 LCNHEYEHI

-305 TEHNYSDLTEEI
+305 TEHNYSDLT
-317 AATCETDGIK
+317 
-327 AHYTCKSCGTL
+327 
-338 FDTNKEIIEN
+338 KE
-348 GDLIIPMTGHKYGRW
+348 
-363 KTDETSHWQECTNP
+363 
-377 ECGKTTDKQ
+377 
-386 EHICDNVPCESK
+386 VP
-398 KFCQICNNEYGEIK
+398 
-412 KHRYVFY
+412 
-419 REVSATCETE
+419 ATCETE
-429 GTKAHYFCPDC
+429 GTKAHYYCPDC
-440 GKYFDTEKQEISKEK
+440 GKYFDTEKQEILKEE
-455 LTIDKLNHK
+455 LIIEKLNHK

-503 VCEVCKS
+503 ICEVCKN
-510 EYGKPGEHRLSFI
+510 EYGKPDEHRLSFI
-523 SGKTETCEKD
+523 SEKNETCEKD

-539 VCTKCDKIF
+539 ICTKCDKIF
-548 DENKQEITK
+548 DENKQEITE
-557 EDLIIKKTGHTP
+557 EDLIIEKTGHKP
-569 DGIWKDYGKYHR
+569 DGTWKDYGEYHR

-592 ISNHTGKAGCGE
+592 ISNHTGKARCGE

-626 NKRIEP
+626 NKRVEP

-650 LFNENKDEISEKDL
+650 LFNENKDEISEKNL
-664 VIKKSNHNAGNNWQ
+664 VIKKSNHNTGNNWQ

-722 KGEHI
+722 KGDHI

-749 CGVCSKIFDEN
+749 CGVCSKIFDES

-770 ITKTGH
+770 IIKTGH
-776 RQSENWHSDEENHQY
+776 RQSENWQSDEENHQY

-826 KKMYRCRECGYEK
+826 EKVYRCRECGYEK
-839 TRIIPVLTYRKNYKI
+839 TRLIPVLTYRKNYKI

-879 KFVRLEIDEKLVDP
+879 KFIGLEIDEELVEP

-916 VGKHGV
+916 VGKHVV

-946 TEKTTTA
+946 ETEKTTTGKKTKTSAKIA
-953 KTNKTSTKTA
+953 KTNKTSTKTG
-963 KTTKKIKSPNTGDIS
+963 KTMKKIKSPNTGDIS
-978 RPVMAMMGAA
+978 RPVMALIGSA
-988 MLLTYFALCIK
+988 MLLTSFALCRK
-999 REKSK
+999 GEKSK

>member
-27 VKAETGQDVSVKVTS
+27 VKAETGQDVLVKVTS

-70 VKLSFSSEFNNISY
+70 VKLSFSSEFSNISY
-84 DFNENLYPQ
+84 NLNENLYPQ
-93 KIENYET
+93 KIEDYET

-113 NSVSLGTI
+113 NGVSLGTI
-121 YAKIADYVD
+121 CAKIADYVD
-130 SPIEL
+130 DPIEL

-160 LDSARVTVTPPEPEK
+160 LDSAHITVTPPESEK

-189 SLTLNTGDIS
+189 NLTLNTGDIS

-204 IEPANSTDNV
+204 IEPTNSTDEI

-246 DVSASCLVTV
+246 NVSASCLVTV

-305 TEHNYSDLTEEI
+305 TEHDYSDLTKEV
-317 AATCETDGIK
+317 AATCETNGI
-327 AHYTCKSCGTL
+327 
-338 FDTNKEIIEN
+338 
-348 GDLIIPMTGHKYGRW
+348 
-363 KTDETSHWQECTNP
+363 
-377 ECGKTTDKQ
+377 
-386 EHICDNVPCESK
+386 
-398 KFCQICNNEYGEIK
+398 
-412 KHRYVFY
+412 
-419 REVSATCETE
+419 
-429 GTKAHYFCPDC
+429 KAHYFCPDC
-440 GKYFDTEKQEISKEK
+440 GKYFDTEKQEIPKEK

-464 IGTEWKTDETSH
+464 ISTEWKTDETSH

-487 NYGEHRAAD
+487 NYGEHRATD

-548 DENKQEITK
+548 DENKHEITK
-557 EDLIIKKTGHTP
+557 EDLIIEKTGHTP
-569 DGIWKDYGKYHR
+569 DGTWKDYGEYHR
-581 QSCLKCKEKLD
+581 QSCLKCKAKLD
-592 ISNHTGKAGCGE
+592 ISNHTGKARCQE

-626 NKRIEP
+626 NRRTEP
-632 TCRSEGREAYY
+632 TCQSEGREAYY

-664 VIKKSNHNAGNNWQ
+664 VIKKTNHNTGNNWQ

-702 GQRNCLSRGICAD
+702 GQQNCLSRGICAD

-722 KGEHI
+722 KGDHI

-826 KKMYRCRECGYEK
+826 KKVYRCRECGYEK
-839 TRIIPVLTYRKNYKI
+839 TRIIPVLTYRKDYKI
-854 VNGASQTVTENSG
+854 VNGASKTITKNSG

-935 RITPQPEEEEE
+935 RITPQPEKEEE
-946 TEKTTTA
+946 TEKTTTAKTTKTSAKTEKTNKTSTKTA

-978 RPVMAMMGAA
+978 RPLTAMIGAA
-988 MLLTYFALCIK
+988 MLLTSFALCGKK
-999 REKSK
+999 RKE

>member
-16 IGRGLNIFSLP
+16 IGRGLNAFSLP
-27 VKAETGQDVSVKVTS
+27 VKAETGQENTIKVSVDQTEVSPGDTVIYTFVLNDIYYDTGEVMLSVEYPENMMTAATYSANENFIRSNSITNNTGIFNYDGVRGYDEITLLTVSVKIS
-42 SLRACKPGDNVEF
+42 EEILEE
-55 TLTANNFTEDQPKLR
+55 TEIQ
-70 VKLSFSSEFNNISY
+70 
-84 DFNENLYPQ
+84 
-93 KIENYET
+93 
-100 DIYEFTFDGSNSE
+100 
-113 NSVSLGTI
+113 
-121 YAKIADYVD
+121 
-130 SPIEL
+130 
-135 YPNITAEIY
+135 PNITAYYKDY
-144 SYTDS
+144 SS
-149 GDIAWL
+149 NLL
-155 PCSVD
+155 PCSID
-160 LDSARVTVTPPEPEK
+160 LDSAHVTVTPPEPEK
-175 PTEIPA
+175 PAEIPA

-189 SLTLNTGDIS
+189 NLTLNTDDIS

-220 PLVATVENGTITA
+220 PFVATVENGTITA

-265 ESTATCLSEG
+265 DSTATCLSEG
-275 IAEHYRCSKC
+275 VAEHYRCSKC

-305 TEHNYSDLTEEI
+305 TNHNYSDLTEEI
-317 AATCETDGIK
+317 AATCETEGIK
-327 AHYTCKSCGTL
+327 AHYTCKNCGTV

-348 GDLIIPMTGHKYGRW
+348 RDLIIPMTGHKYGRW
-363 KTDETSHWQECTNP
+363 KTDETSHWQEC
-377 ECGKTTDKQ
+377 
-386 EHICDNVPCESK
+386 
-398 KFCQICNNEYGEIK
+398 
-412 KHRYVFY
+412 
-419 REVSATCETE
+419 
-429 GTKAHYFCPDC
+429 
-440 GKYFDTEKQEISKEK
+440 
-455 LTIDKLNHK
+455 
-464 IGTEWKTDETSH
+464 
-476 WQECERCKEKL
+476 ERCKEKL
-487 NYGEHRAAD
+487 NYEEHRAAD

-523 SGKTETCEKD
+523 SGETETCEKD

-548 DENKQEITK
+548 DEKEQEITE
-557 EDLIIKKTGHTP
+557 EDLIIKKTGHKP
-569 DGIWKDYGKYHR
+569 DGIWKDYGEYHR

-592 ISNHTGKAGCGE
+592 ISNHTGKARCGE

-626 NKRIEP
+626 NRRIEP

-650 LFNENKDEISEKDL
+650 LFNESKDEISEKDL
-664 VIKKSNHNAGNNWQ
+664 VIKKTNHNTGNNWQ

-691 NEILDVAEHHG
+691 SEILDVAEHHG

-760 KKEISKENLI
+760 KKEISKENLT

-776 RQSENWHSDEENHQY
+776 KQSENWHSDEENHQY

-826 KKMYRCRECGYEK
+826 KKVYRCRDCGYEK

-935 RITPQPEEEEE
+935 RIKPQPEEEEE
-946 TEKTTTA
+946 TEKTTTT

-978 RPVMAMMGAA
+978 RPVMAMIGAA
-988 MLLTYFALCIK
+988 MLLTSFALC
-999 REKSK
+999 REKRKE

>member
-1 MKKLKMFNL
+1 MKKLKIFNL

-55 TLTANNFTEDQPKLR
+55 TLTANNFTEDQAKLR
-70 VKLSFSSEFNNISY
+70 VKLSFSSEFSNISY
-84 DFNENLYPQ
+84 NLNKNFYPQ
-93 KIENYET
+93 KIEDYET

-149 GDIAWL
+149 GDFAWF

-204 IEPANSTDNV
+204 IEPANSTDEI

-256 LCKHEYEHI
+256 LCNHEYEHI
-265 ESTATCLSEG
+265 DSTATCLSEG

-305 TEHNYSDLTEEI
+305 TEHNYSDLM
-317 AATCETDGIK
+317 
-327 AHYTCKSCGTL
+327 
-338 FDTNKEIIEN
+338 KE
-348 GDLIIPMTGHKYGRW
+348 
-363 KTDETSHWQECTNP
+363 
-377 ECGKTTDKQ
+377 
-386 EHICDNVPCESK
+386 VA
-398 KFCQICNNEYGEIK
+398 
-412 KHRYVFY
+412 
-419 REVSATCETE
+419 ATCETE
-429 GTKAHYFCPDC
+429 GIKAHYFCPDC
-440 GKYFDTEKQEISKEK
+440 GKYFDTEKQEIPKEE
-455 LTIDKLNHK
+455 LIIEKLNHK
-464 IGTEWKTDETSH
+464 IGTEWKTDEIGH

-548 DENKQEITK
+548 DEKEQEITE

-569 DGIWKDYGKYHR
+569 DGTWKDYGEYHR
-581 QSCLKCKEKLD
+581 QSCLKCDAKLD
-592 ISNHTGKAGCGE
+592 ISNHTDKARCGE

-632 TCRSEGREAYY
+632 TCQSEGREAYY

-664 VIKKSNHNAGNNWQ
+664 VIKKSNHNTGNNWQ
-678 SDGVKHWRKCLNC
+678 SDGVKHWRKCSNC

-727 YGELSREKKATCET
+727 YGELSREKKATCEI

-760 KKEISKENLI
+760 KKEISKENVI

-813 VTKQPGYDENRTG
+813 VTKQPGYDENQTG
-826 KKMYRCRECGYEK
+826 KKVYRCRDCGYEK

-879 KFVRLEIDEKLVDP
+879 KFIRLEIDEKLVEP

-935 RITPQPEEEEE
+935 RITAQPEEEEE
-946 TEKTTTA
+946 TEKTTTAKTTKTSAKTA

-978 RPVMAMMGAA
+978 RPLTAMIGAA
-988 MLLTYFALCIK
+988 MLFTSFALCRK
-999 REKSK
+999 RKKSK

>member
-27 VKAETGQDVSVKVTS
+27 VKAETGQENTIKVSVDQTEVSPGDTVIYTFVLGDIYYDTGEVMLSVEYPENTTAVTYSANENFIRSNSITNNAGIFKYDGVRDYDKITLLTVSVKIS
-42 SLRACKPGDNVEF
+42 EEILEK
-55 TLTANNFTEDQPKLR
+55 TEIQ
-70 VKLSFSSEFNNISY
+70 
-84 DFNENLYPQ
+84 
-93 KIENYET
+93 
-100 DIYEFTFDGSNSE
+100 
-113 NSVSLGTI
+113 
-121 YAKIADYVD
+121 
-130 SPIEL
+130 
-135 YPNITAEIY
+135 PNITAYYKDY
-144 SYTDS
+144 SS
-149 GDIAWL
+149 NLL
-155 PCSVD
+155 PCSID
-160 LDSARVTVTPPEPEK
+160 LDSAHVTVTPPEPEK

-204 IEPANSTDNV
+204 IEPANFTDEI

-220 PLVATVENGTITA
+220 PFVATVENGTITA

-305 TEHNYSDLTEEI
+305 TEHNYSDLTKEV
-317 AATCETDGIK
+317 AATCETAGTK
-327 AHYTCKSCGTL
+327 AHYTCKSCGTV

-348 GDLIIPMTGHKYGRW
+348 GDLTIPMTGHKYGQW
-363 KTDETSHWQECTNP
+363 KTDETSHW
-377 ECGKTTDKQ
+377 
-386 EHICDNVPCESK
+386 
-398 KFCQICNNEYGEIK
+398 
-412 KHRYVFY
+412 R
-419 REVSATCETE
+419 
-429 GTKAHYFCPDC
+429 
-440 GKYFDTEKQEISKEK
+440 
-455 LTIDKLNHK
+455 
-464 IGTEWKTDETSH
+464 
-476 WQECERCKEKL
+476 ECERCKEKL

-539 VCTKCDKIF
+539 VCTKCNKIF
-548 DENKQEITK
+548 DEKEQEITE

-569 DGIWKDYGKYHR
+569 DGIWKDYGEYHR

-592 ISNHTGKAGCGE
+592 ISNHTGKARCEE
-604 KAVCNICGAQYGEPA
+604 KAVCNICGARYGEPA

-626 NKRIEP
+626 NRRIEP
-632 TCRSEGREAYY
+632 TCQSEGREAYY

-664 VIKKSNHNAGNNWQ
+664 VIKKSNHNTGNYWQ

-702 GQRNCLSRGICAD
+702 GQRNCLSRKICAD

-722 KGEHI
+722 KGDHI

-760 KKEISKENLI
+760 KREISKENLI
-770 ITKTGH
+770 IIKTGH

-826 KKMYRCRECGYEK
+826 KKVYRCRDCGYEK

-854 VNGASQTVTENSG
+854 VNGASQTVTENSDD
-867 ETVSFRSNCGIE
+867 TISFRSNCGIE
-879 KFVRLEIDEKLVDP
+879 KFIRLEIDEKLVNP

-946 TEKTTTA
+946 TEKTTTGKTTKTSAKTA

-978 RPVMAMMGAA
+978 RPLTAMIGAA
-988 MLLTYFALCIK
+988 MLLTSFALCRK
-999 REKSK
+999 GEKSK

>member
-27 VKAETGQDVSVKVTS
+27 VKAETGQENTIKVSVDQTEVSPGDTVIYTFVLDDIYYDTGEVMLSVEYPENMTAVTYSANENFIRSNSINNNTGIFNYDGVRGYDKITLLTVSVKIS
-42 SLRACKPGDNVEF
+42 EEILEE
-55 TLTANNFTEDQPKLR
+55 TEIQ
-70 VKLSFSSEFNNISY
+70 
-84 DFNENLYPQ
+84 
-93 KIENYET
+93 
-100 DIYEFTFDGSNSE
+100 
-113 NSVSLGTI
+113 
-121 YAKIADYVD
+121 
-130 SPIEL
+130 
-135 YPNITAEIY
+135 PNITAYYKDY
-144 SYTDS
+144 SS
-149 GDIAWL
+149 NLL
-155 PCSVD
+155 PCSID
-160 LDSARVTVTPPEPEK
+160 LDSAHVTVTPPEPEK

-189 SLTLNTGDIS
+189 NLTLNTGDIS

-204 IEPANSTDNV
+204 FEPANSTDEI

-265 ESTATCLSEG
+265 DSTATCLSEG

-305 TEHNYSDLTEEI
+305 TEHDYSDLTEEI
-317 AATCETDGIK
+317 AATCETEGIK
-327 AHYTCKSCGTL
+327 AHYTCKSCGTV

-348 GDLIIPMTGHKYGRW
+348 GDLTIPMTGHKYG
-363 KTDETSHWQECTNP
+363 Q
-377 ECGKTTDKQ
+377 
-386 EHICDNVPCESK
+386 
-398 KFCQICNNEYGEIK
+398 
-412 KHRYVFY
+412 
-419 REVSATCETE
+419 
-429 GTKAHYFCPDC
+429 
-440 GKYFDTEKQEISKEK
+440 
-455 LTIDKLNHK
+455 
-464 IGTEWKTDETSH
+464 WKTDETSH

-487 NYGEHRAAD
+487 NYREHRAAD

-548 DENKQEITK
+548 DKNKQEITE
-557 EDLIIKKTGHTP
+557 EDLIIEKTGHTP
-569 DGIWKDYGKYHR
+569 DGTWKDYGEYHR
-581 QSCLKCKEKLD
+581 QSCLKCKAKLD
-592 ISNHTGKAGCGE
+592 ISNHTGKAHCGE

-632 TCRSEGREAYY
+632 TCQSEGREAYY

-650 LFNENKDEISEKDL
+650 LFNENKDEISEYDL
-664 VIKKSNHNAGNNWQ
+664 VIKKSNHNTGNNWQ
-678 SDGVKHWRKCLNC
+678 SDGVKHWRKCLIC

-702 GQRNCLSRGICAD
+702 GQRNCLSRKICAD

-722 KGEHI
+722 KGDHI
-727 YGELSREKKATCET
+727 YGELSREKKATCEI

-749 CGVCSKIFDEN
+749 CGVCSKIFDEK
-760 KKEISKENLI
+760 KKEISKESLI
-770 ITKTGH
+770 IIKTGH
-776 RQSENWHSDEENHQY
+776 KQSENWHSDEENHQY

-826 KKMYRCRECGYEK
+826 KKVYRCRECGYEK
-839 TRIIPVLTYRKNYKI
+839 TRLIPVLTYRKNYKI

-916 VGKHGV
+916 VGKHSV

-946 TEKTTTA
+946 TEKTTTG
-953 KTNKTSTKTA
+953 KTTKTSAKNA

-978 RPVMAMMGAA
+978 RPVMAMIGAA
-988 MLLTYFALCIK
+988 MLFTSFALCRK
-999 REKSK
+999 RKKNK

>member
-42 SLRACKPGDNVEF
+42 SLRTCKPGDNVEF

-70 VKLSFSSEFNNISY
+70 LKFSFSSEFSNISY
-84 DFNENLYPQ
+84 NLNKNLYPQ

-121 YAKIADYVD
+121 CATIADYVD

-149 GDIAWL
+149 GDFAWF

-175 PTEIPA
+175 PTKIPA
-181 VAVTLTES
+181 VAVKLTES

-204 IEPANSTDNV
+204 IEPANSTDEI

-246 DVSASCLVTV
+246 DVSTSCIVTV

-305 TEHNYSDLTEEI
+305 TEHNYSDLMKEVP
-317 AATCETDGIK
+317 ATCETDG
-327 AHYTCKSCGTL
+327 
-338 FDTNKEIIEN
+338 
-348 GDLIIPMTGHKYGRW
+348 
-363 KTDETSHWQECTNP
+363 
-377 ECGKTTDKQ
+377 
-386 EHICDNVPCESK
+386 
-398 KFCQICNNEYGEIK
+398 
-412 KHRYVFY
+412 
-419 REVSATCETE
+419 
-429 GTKAHYFCPDC
+429 TKAHYYCPDC
-440 GKYFDTEKQEISKEK
+440 GKYFDTEKQEIPKEE
-455 LTIDKLNHK
+455 LIIEKLNHK

-539 VCTKCDKIF
+539 VCTKCNKIF
-548 DENKQEITK
+548 DENKQEITE

-569 DGIWKDYGKYHR
+569 DGIWKDYGEYHR

-592 ISNHTGKAGCGE
+592 ISNHTGKARCQE
-604 KAVCNICGAQYGEPA
+604 KAVCDICGAQYGEPA

-626 NKRIEP
+626 NRRIEP

-664 VIKKSNHNAGNNWQ
+664 VIKKSNHNTGNNWQ

-702 GQRNCLSRGICAD
+702 GQRNCLSRKICAD

-722 KGEHI
+722 KGDHI

-749 CGVCSKIFDEN
+749 CGICSKIFDEN
-760 KKEISKENLI
+760 KKEINKENLI
-770 ITKTGH
+770 IIKTGH

-813 VTKQPGYDENRTG
+813 VTKQPGYDENQTG
-826 KKMYRCRECGYEK
+826 KKVYRCRDCGYEK
-839 TRIIPVLTYRKNYKI
+839 TRIIPVLTYRKKYKI
-854 VNGASQTVTENSG
+854 VNGASQTVTENSDK
-867 ETVSFRSNCGIE
+867 TVSFRSNCGIE
-879 KFVRLEIDEKLVDP
+879 KFIRLEIDEELVEP

-922 SIVSQDGT
+922 SIISQDGT

-935 RITPQPEEEEE
+935 RITPQPKEEEE
-946 TEKTTTA
+946 TEKTTTGKTTKTNTKTA

-978 RPVMAMMGAA
+978 RPLIAMIGAA
-988 MLLTYFALCIK
+988 MLLISFALCRK
-999 REKSK
+999 GEKSK

>member
-189 SLTLNTGDIS
+189 SLTLNTDDIS

-204 IEPANSTDNV
+204 IEPVNSSDEI

-294 HTDLQQLKEEK
+294 HTDLQELKEEK
-305 TEHNYSDLTEEI
+305 TEHNYSDLTKEV
-317 AATCETDGIK
+317 AATCETEGIK
-327 AHYTCKSCGTL
+327 AHYTCKNCGTL

-348 GDLIIPMTGHKYGRW
+348 GDLTIPMTGHKYG
-363 KTDETSHWQECTNP
+363 Q
-377 ECGKTTDKQ
+377 
-386 EHICDNVPCESK
+386 
-398 KFCQICNNEYGEIK
+398 
-412 KHRYVFY
+412 
-419 REVSATCETE
+419 
-429 GTKAHYFCPDC
+429 
-440 GKYFDTEKQEISKEK
+440 
-455 LTIDKLNHK
+455 
-464 IGTEWKTDETSH
+464 WKTDETSH

-487 NYGEHRAAD
+487 NYGKHRAAG

-548 DENKQEITK
+548 DENKQEITE
-557 EDLIIKKTGHTP
+557 EDLIIEKTGHTP
-569 DGIWKDYGKYHR
+569 DGTWKDYGEYHR
-581 QSCLKCKEKLD
+581 QSCLKCEAKLD
-592 ISNHTGKAGCGE
+592 ISNHTGKAHCQE

-643 RCKECGK
+643 RCKECGR

-664 VIKKSNHNAGNNWQ
+664 VIKKSNHNTGNNWQ

-760 KKEISKENLI
+760 KNEINKENLI
-770 ITKTGH
+770 IIKTGH
-776 RQSENWHSDEENHQY
+776 KQSENWHSDEENHQY

-826 KKMYRCRECGYEK
+826 KKVYRCRECGYEK

-930 ADTTL
+930 ADTIL
-935 RITPQPEEEEE
+935 RIKPQPEEEEE
-946 TEKTTTA
+946 TEKTTTT

-978 RPVMAMMGAA
+978 RPVMAMIGAA
-988 MLLTYFALCIK
+988 MLLTSFALCRK

>member
-27 VKAETGQDVSVKVTS
+27 VKAETGQENTIKVSVDQTEVSPGDTVIYTFVLGDIYYDTGEVMLSVEYPENTTAVTYSANENFIRSNSITNNAGIFKYDGVRDYDKITLLTVSVKIS
-42 SLRACKPGDNVEF
+42 EEILEK
-55 TLTANNFTEDQPKLR
+55 TEIQ
-70 VKLSFSSEFNNISY
+70 
-84 DFNENLYPQ
+84 
-93 KIENYET
+93 
-100 DIYEFTFDGSNSE
+100 
-113 NSVSLGTI
+113 
-121 YAKIADYVD
+121 
-130 SPIEL
+130 
-135 YPNITAEIY
+135 PNITAYYKDY
-144 SYTDS
+144 SS
-149 GDIAWL
+149 NLL
-155 PCSVD
+155 PCSID
-160 LDSARVTVTPPEPEK
+160 LDSARVTVTPPKPEK
-175 PTEIPA
+175 PTQNPA

-204 IEPANSTDNV
+204 IEPANFTDEI

-220 PLVATVENGTITA
+220 PFVATVENGTITA

-305 TEHNYSDLTEEI
+305 TEHNYSDLTKEV
-317 AATCETDGIK
+317 AATCETAGTK
-327 AHYTCKSCGTL
+327 AHYTCKSCGTV

-348 GDLIIPMTGHKYGRW
+348 GDLTIPMTGHKYGQW
-363 KTDETSHWQECTNP
+363 KTDETSHW
-377 ECGKTTDKQ
+377 
-386 EHICDNVPCESK
+386 
-398 KFCQICNNEYGEIK
+398 
-412 KHRYVFY
+412 R
-419 REVSATCETE
+419 
-429 GTKAHYFCPDC
+429 
-440 GKYFDTEKQEISKEK
+440 
-455 LTIDKLNHK
+455 
-464 IGTEWKTDETSH
+464 
-476 WQECERCKEKL
+476 ECERCKEKL

-539 VCTKCDKIF
+539 VCTKCNKIF
-548 DENKQEITK
+548 DEKEQEITE

-569 DGIWKDYGKYHR
+569 DGIWKDYGEYHR

-592 ISNHTGKAGCGE
+592 ISNHTGKARCEE
-604 KAVCNICGAQYGEPA
+604 KAVCNICGARYGEPA

-626 NKRIEP
+626 NRRIEP
-632 TCRSEGREAYY
+632 TCQSEGREAYY

-664 VIKKSNHNAGNNWQ
+664 VIKKSNHNTGNYWQ

-702 GQRNCLSRGICAD
+702 GNGNCLSRKICAD

-722 KGEHI
+722 KGEHK

-741 DGVKSHYT
+741 DGVKTHYT
-749 CGVCSKIFDEN
+749 CGVCSKIFDEK

-813 VTKQPGYDENRTG
+813 VTKQPGYDENQTG
-826 KKMYRCRECGYEK
+826 KKVYRCRECGYEK

-854 VNGASQTVTENSG
+854 VNGASQTVTENSDD
-867 ETVSFRSNCGIE
+867 TISFRSNCGIE
-879 KFVRLEIDEKLVDP
+879 KFIRLEIDEKLVNP

-946 TEKTTTA
+946 TEKTTTGKTTKTSAKTA

-978 RPVMAMMGAA
+978 RPLTAMIGAA
-988 MLLTYFALCIK
+988 MLLTSFALCRK
-999 REKSK
+999 GEKSK

>member
-1 MKKLKMFNL
+1 MKKLKIFNL

-55 TLTANNFTEDQPKLR
+55 TLTANNFTEDQAKLR

-84 DFNENLYPQ
+84 DFNGNLYPQ
-93 KIENYET
+93 KIEDYKT

-149 GDIAWL
+149 GDFAWY

-160 LDSARVTVTPPEPEK
+160 SDSAYVTVTPAP
-175 PTEIPA
+175 EIPEIIHATA
-181 VAVTLTES
+181 VNLSESSVTLYNDEVKTV
-189 SLTLNTGDIS
+189 
-199 TIYAT
+199 YAT
-204 IEPANSTDNV
+204 IEPANSTDEI

-233 HKAGETTITARRG
+233 NKAGETTITARRG

-256 LCKHEYEHI
+256 LCNHEYEHI

-275 IAEHYRCSKC
+275 VAEHYRCSKC
-285 GELFDTEKK
+285 GELFDTDKK

-305 TEHNYSDLTEEI
+305 TKHNYSDLTKEV
-317 AATCETDGIK
+317 AATCETEGTK

-348 GDLIIPMTGHKYGRW
+348 GDLTIPMTGHKYG
-363 KTDETSHWQECTNP
+363 Q
-377 ECGKTTDKQ
+377 
-386 EHICDNVPCESK
+386 
-398 KFCQICNNEYGEIK
+398 
-412 KHRYVFY
+412 
-419 REVSATCETE
+419 
-429 GTKAHYFCPDC
+429 
-440 GKYFDTEKQEISKEK
+440 
-455 LTIDKLNHK
+455 
-464 IGTEWKTDETSH
+464 WKTDETSH

-496 TSCEHKS
+496 SSCEHKS

-539 VCTKCDKIF
+539 VCTKCNKIF
-548 DENKQEITK
+548 DEKEQEITEK
-557 EDLIIKKTGHTP
+557 DLIIEKTGHTP
-569 DGIWKDYGKYHR
+569 DGTWKDYGEYHR

-592 ISNHTGKAGCGE
+592 ISNHTGKAGCEE

-626 NKRIEP
+626 NRRIEP
-632 TCRSEGREAYY
+632 TCQSEGREAYY

-664 VIKKSNHNAGNNWQ
+664 VIKKSNHNTGNNWQ

-776 RQSENWHSDEENHQY
+776 RQSENWHSDEENHQH

-826 KKMYRCRECGYEK
+826 KKVYRCRECGYEK

-879 KFVRLEIDEKLVDP
+879 KFIRLEIDEKLVDP
-893 ENYILKEGSTI
+893 ENYILKDGSTI

-946 TEKTTTA
+946 TEKTTTGKTTKTNAKTA
-953 KTNKTSTKTA
+953 KTNKTSTKTT

-978 RPVMAMMGAA
+978 RPVMAMIGAA
-988 MLLTYFALCIK
+988 MLLTSFALCIK

>member
-1 MKKLKMFNL
+1 MKKLKIFNL

-55 TLTANNFTEDQPKLR
+55 TLTANNLTEDQAKLR

-93 KIENYET
+93 KIEDYET
-100 DIYEFTFDGSNSE
+100 DIYEFTFDDSNSE

-144 SYTDS
+144 SYTNS

-160 LDSARVTVTPPEPEK
+160 SDSARVTVTPPEPEK

-181 VAVTLTES
+181 VSVTLTES

-246 DVSASCLVTV
+246 NISASCLVTV

-265 ESTATCLSEG
+265 DSTATCLSEG

-305 TEHNYSDLTEEI
+305 TKHNYSDLT
-317 AATCETDGIK
+317 K
-327 AHYTCKSCGTL
+327 
-338 FDTNKEIIEN
+338 
-348 GDLIIPMTGHKYGRW
+348 
-363 KTDETSHWQECTNP
+363 
-377 ECGKTTDKQ
+377 
-386 EHICDNVPCESK
+386 
-398 KFCQICNNEYGEIK
+398 
-412 KHRYVFY
+412 
-419 REVSATCETE
+419 EVSATCETE

-464 IGTEWKTDETSH
+464 ISTEWKTDETSH

-548 DENKQEITK
+548 DENKQEITE
-557 EDLIIKKTGHTP
+557 EDLIIEKTGHKP
-569 DGIWKDYGKYHR
+569 DGTWKDYGEYHR

-592 ISNHTGKAGCGE
+592 ISNHTGKAHCQE
-604 KAVCNICGAQYGEPA
+604 KAVCNVCGAQYGEPA

-626 NKRIEP
+626 NRRIEP

-650 LFNENKDEISEKDL
+650 FFNENKDEISEKDL
-664 VIKKSNHNAGNNWQ
+664 VIKKSNHNTGNNWQ

-722 KGEHI
+722 KGNHI
-727 YGELSREKKATCET
+727 YGELSRDKKATCET

-760 KKEISKENLI
+760 KKEINKENLI

-776 RQSENWHSDEENHQY
+776 KQSENWHSDEENHQY
-791 ICTNEGCG
+791 ICTNKGCG

-826 KKMYRCRECGYEK
+826 KKVYRCRECGYEK

-879 KFVRLEIDEKLVDP
+879 KFIRLEIDEKLVDP
-893 ENYILKEGSTI
+893 ENYILKDGSTI

-946 TEKTTTA
+946 TEKTTTGKTTKTNAKTA

-978 RPVMAMMGAA
+978 RPVMAMIGAA
-988 MLLTYFALCIK
+988 MLLTSFALCIK

>member
-16 IGRGLNIFSLP
+16 IGRGLNAFSLP
-27 VKAETGQDVSVKVTS
+27 VKAEAGQENTIKVSVDQTEVSPGDTVIYTFVLDDIYYDTGEVMLSVEYPENMTAATYSANENFIRSNSITNNTGIFNYDGVRGYDEITLLTVSVKIS
-42 SLRACKPGDNVEF
+42 EEILEE
-55 TLTANNFTEDQPKLR
+55 TEIQ
-70 VKLSFSSEFNNISY
+70 
-84 DFNENLYPQ
+84 
-93 KIENYET
+93 
-100 DIYEFTFDGSNSE
+100 
-113 NSVSLGTI
+113 
-121 YAKIADYVD
+121 
-130 SPIEL
+130 
-135 YPNITAEIY
+135 PNITAYYKDY
-144 SYTDS
+144 SS
-149 GDIAWL
+149 NLL
-155 PCSVD
+155 PCSID

-204 IEPANSTDNV
+204 IEPANSTDEI

-265 ESTATCLSEG
+265 DSTATCLSEG

-305 TEHNYSDLTEEI
+305 TEHNYSDLTKEV
-317 AATCETDGIK
+317 AATCETEGIK
-327 AHYTCKSCGTL
+327 AHYTCKSCGTV

-348 GDLIIPMTGHKYGRW
+348 GDLTIPMTGHKYGR
-363 KTDETSHWQECTNP
+363 
-377 ECGKTTDKQ
+377 
-386 EHICDNVPCESK
+386 
-398 KFCQICNNEYGEIK
+398 
-412 KHRYVFY
+412 
-419 REVSATCETE
+419 
-429 GTKAHYFCPDC
+429 
-440 GKYFDTEKQEISKEK
+440 
-455 LTIDKLNHK
+455 
-464 IGTEWKTDETSH
+464 WKTDETSH

-487 NYGEHRAAD
+487 NYGEHRATD

-548 DENKQEITK
+548 DENKQEVTE
-557 EDLIIKKTGHTP
+557 EDLIIKKTGHKP
-569 DGIWKDYGKYHR
+569 DGIWKDYGEYHR

-592 ISNHTGKAGCGE
+592 ISNHTGKARCGE

-632 TCRSEGREAYY
+632 TCQSEGREAYY

-664 VIKKSNHNAGNNWQ
+664 VIKKSNHNTGNNWQ

-760 KKEISKENLI
+760 KKEISKENLT

-776 RQSENWHSDEENHQY
+776 KQSENWHSDEENHQY

-826 KKMYRCRECGYEK
+826 KKVYRCRECGYEK

-930 ADTTL
+930 ADTIL
-935 RITPQPEEEEE
+935 RIKPQPEEEEE
-946 TEKTTTA
+946 TEKTTTT

-978 RPVMAMMGAA
+978 RPVMAMIGAA
-988 MLLTYFALCIK
+988 MLLTSFALCRK

>member
-27 VKAETGQDVSVKVTS
+27 VKAETGQDVSVKVIS
-42 SLRACKPGDNVEF
+42 SVRACKPGDNVEF

-70 VKLSFSSEFNNISY
+70 LKFSFSSEFSNISY
-84 DFNENLYPQ
+84 NLNENLYPQ
-93 KIENYET
+93 KIEDYET

-121 YAKIADYVD
+121 CATIAEYIDG
-130 SPIEL
+130 PIEL

-144 SYTDS
+144 NYTDS
-149 GDIAWL
+149 GDFAWF

-160 LDSARVTVTPPEPEK
+160 LDSAHVTVTPPEPEK

-189 SLTLNTGDIS
+189 NLTLNTGDIS

-204 IEPANSTDNV
+204 IEPANSTDEI

-220 PLVATVENGTITA
+220 PFVATVENGTITA

-246 DVSASCLVTV
+246 DVLASCLVTV

-305 TEHNYSDLTEEI
+305 TEHNYSGLTKEVP
-317 AATCETDGIK
+317 ATCETD
-327 AHYTCKSCGTL
+327 
-338 FDTNKEIIEN
+338 
-348 GDLIIPMTGHKYGRW
+348 
-363 KTDETSHWQECTNP
+363 
-377 ECGKTTDKQ
+377 
-386 EHICDNVPCESK
+386 
-398 KFCQICNNEYGEIK
+398 
-412 KHRYVFY
+412 
-419 REVSATCETE
+419 

-440 GKYFDTEKQEISKEK
+440 GKYFDTEKQEILKEE
-455 LTIDKLNHK
+455 LIIEKLNHK

-476 WQECERCKEKL
+476 WQECEKCKEKL

-548 DENKQEITK
+548 DEKKQEITEK
-557 EDLIIKKTGHTP
+557 DLIIKKTGHTP
-569 DGIWKDYGKYHR
+569 DGTWKDYGEYHR
-581 QSCLKCKEKLD
+581 QSCLKCKEKLN
-592 ISNHTGKAGCGE
+592 ISNHTGKARCGE

-626 NKRIEP
+626 NRRIEP
-632 TCRSEGREAYY
+632 TCQSEGREAYY

-664 VIKKSNHNAGNNWQ
+664 VIKKSSHNTGNNWQ

-702 GQRNCLSRGICAD
+702 GQRNCLSRKICAD

-770 ITKTGH
+770 IIKTGH
-776 RQSENWHSDEENHQY
+776 RQSESWHSDEENHQY

-826 KKMYRCRECGYEK
+826 KKVYRCRDCGYEK

-854 VNGASQTVTENSG
+854 VNGASQTVTENSS

-879 KFVRLEIDEKLVDP
+879 KFVRLEIDEELVDP

-946 TEKTTTA
+946 TEETTTGKKTKTSAKTA

-963 KTTKKIKSPNTGDIS
+963 KTKKKIKSPNTGDIS
-978 RPVMAMMGAA
+978 RPLTAMIGAA
-988 MLLTYFALCIK
+988 MLLTSFALCRK
-999 REKSK
+999 GEKSK

>member
-1 MKKLKMFNL
+1 M
-10 LLFSLL
+10 
-16 IGRGLNIFSLP
+16 
-27 VKAETGQDVSVKVTS
+27 
-42 SLRACKPGDNVEF
+42 
-55 TLTANNFTEDQPKLR
+55 
-70 VKLSFSSEFNNISY
+70 
-84 DFNENLYPQ
+84 
-93 KIENYET
+93 
-100 DIYEFTFDGSNSE
+100 
-113 NSVSLGTI
+113 
-121 YAKIADYVD
+121 
-130 SPIEL
+130 
-135 YPNITAEIY
+135 
-144 SYTDS
+144 
-149 GDIAWL
+149 
-155 PCSVD
+155 
-160 LDSARVTVTPPEPEK
+160 
-175 PTEIPA
+175 EIPA

-199 TIYAT
+199 TIYAI

-246 DVSASCLVTV
+246 DVSTSCLVTV
-256 LCKHEYEHI
+256 LCNHEYEHI

-275 IAEHYRCSKC
+275 VAEHYRCSKC

-305 TEHNYSDLTEEI
+305 TEHNYSDLTKEV

-327 AHYTCKSCGTL
+327 AHYTCKSCGTV

-348 GDLIIPMTGHKYGRW
+348 GDLTIPMTGHKYGQW
-363 KTDETSHWQECTNP
+363 KTDET
-377 ECGKTTDKQ
+377 G
-386 EHICDNVPCESK
+386 
-398 KFCQICNNEYGEIK
+398 
-412 KHRYVFY
+412 
-419 REVSATCETE
+419 
-429 GTKAHYFCPDC
+429 
-440 GKYFDTEKQEISKEK
+440 
-455 LTIDKLNHK
+455 
-464 IGTEWKTDETSH
+464 H

-487 NYGEHRAAD
+487 NYEEHRAAD

-557 EDLIIKKTGHTP
+557 KDLIVKKTGHKP
-569 DGIWKDYGKYHR
+569 DGTWKDYGEYHR

-592 ISNHTGKAGCGE
+592 ISNHTGKARCEE

-626 NKRIEP
+626 NRRIEP
-632 TCRSEGREAYY
+632 TCRSEVREAYY

-664 VIKKSNHNAGNNWQ
+664 VIKKSNHNTGNSWQ

-691 NEILDVAEHHG
+691 NEILDMAEHHG
-702 GQRNCLSRGICAD
+702 GNGNCLSRGICAD

-722 KGEHI
+722 KGDHI

-760 KKEISKENLI
+760 KNEISKENLI

-826 KKMYRCRECGYEK
+826 KKVYRCRDCGYEK
-839 TRIIPVLTYRKNYKI
+839 ARIIPVLTYRKNYKI

-867 ETVSFRSNCGIE
+867 EAVSFRSNCGIE

-904 VELKPEYLATLE
+904 VELKPEYLSTLD

-930 ADTTL
+930 ANTTL
-935 RITPQPEEEEE
+935 RIAPQPEEEEE
-946 TEKTTTA
+946 TEKTTTGKTTKTSA
-953 KTNKTSTKTA
+953 KTAKTNKTSTKTAKANKTSTKTA

-978 RPVMAMMGAA
+978 RPVMAMIGAA
-988 MLLTYFALCIK
+988 MLLTSFALCRK
-999 REKSK
+999 GRKE

>member
-27 VKAETGQDVSVKVTS
+27 VKAETGQENTIKVSVDQTEVSPGDTVIYTFVLDDIYYDTGEVMLSVEYPENMTAATYSANENFIRSNSITNNTGIFNYDGVRGYDEITLLTVSVKIS
-42 SLRACKPGDNVEF
+42 EEILEE
-55 TLTANNFTEDQPKLR
+55 TEIQ
-70 VKLSFSSEFNNISY
+70 
-84 DFNENLYPQ
+84 
-93 KIENYET
+93 
-100 DIYEFTFDGSNSE
+100 
-113 NSVSLGTI
+113 
-121 YAKIADYVD
+121 
-130 SPIEL
+130 
-135 YPNITAEIY
+135 PNITAYYKDY
-144 SYTDS
+144 SS
-149 GDIAWL
+149 NLL
-155 PCSVD
+155 PCSID

-175 PTEIPA
+175 PAEIPA
-181 VAVTLTES
+181 VTVTLTES
-189 SLTLNTGDIS
+189 NLTLNTGDIS

-204 IEPANSTDNV
+204 IEPANSTDEI

-265 ESTATCLSEG
+265 DSTATCLSEG

-305 TEHNYSDLTEEI
+305 TEHNYSDLTKEV
-317 AATCETDGIK
+317 AATCETEGIK
-327 AHYTCKSCGTL
+327 AHYTCKNCGTV

-348 GDLIIPMTGHKYGRW
+348 GDLTIPMTGHKYGR
-363 KTDETSHWQECTNP
+363 
-377 ECGKTTDKQ
+377 
-386 EHICDNVPCESK
+386 
-398 KFCQICNNEYGEIK
+398 
-412 KHRYVFY
+412 
-419 REVSATCETE
+419 
-429 GTKAHYFCPDC
+429 
-440 GKYFDTEKQEISKEK
+440 
-455 LTIDKLNHK
+455 
-464 IGTEWKTDETSH
+464 WKTDETSH

-487 NYGEHRAAD
+487 NYGEHRATD

-523 SGKTETCEKD
+523 SGETETCEKD
-533 GIIAHF
+533 GIITHF

-548 DENKQEITK
+548 DENKQEITE
-557 EDLIIKKTGHTP
+557 EDLIIEKTGHKP
-569 DGIWKDYGKYHR
+569 DGTWKDYGEYHR

-592 ISNHTGKAGCGE
+592 ISNHTGKARCGE

-632 TCRSEGREAYY
+632 TCQSEGREAYY
-643 RCKECGK
+643 RCKECEK

-664 VIKKSNHNAGNNWQ
+664 VIKKSNHNTGNNWQ

-760 KKEISKENLI
+760 KKEISKENLT

-776 RQSENWHSDEENHQY
+776 KQSENWHSDEENHQY

-826 KKMYRCRECGYEK
+826 KKVYRCRECGYEK
-839 TRIIPVLTYRKNYKI
+839 TRVIPVLTYRKNYKI

-930 ADTTL
+930 ADTIL
-935 RITPQPEEEEE
+935 RIKPQPEEEEE
-946 TEKTTTA
+946 TEKTTTT

-978 RPVMAMMGAA
+978 RPVMAMIGTT
-988 MLLTYFALCIK
+988 LLFTSFALCRK

>member
-16 IGRGLNIFSLP
+16 IGRGLSIFSLP
-27 VKAETGQDVSVKVTS
+27 VKAETGQDVSVKVIS
-42 SLRACKPGDNVEF
+42 SVRACKPGDNVEF
-55 TLTANNFTEDQPKLR
+55 TLTANNLTDEQPELR
-70 VKLSFSSEFNNISY
+70 IKLSFSSEFNNISC

-93 KIENYET
+93 KIEDYET
-100 DIYEFTFDGSNSE
+100 NIYEFTFDGSNSE

-121 YAKIADYVD
+121 CATIAEYIDG
-130 SPIEL
+130 PIEL
-135 YPNITAEIY
+135 YPNINAEIY

-149 GDIAWL
+149 GDFAWF

-160 LDSARVTVTPPEPEK
+160 LDSARVTVTPPEPEN

-181 VAVTLTES
+181 VAITLTES

-204 IEPANSTDNV
+204 IAPANSTDEI

-305 TEHNYSDLTEEI
+305 TEHNYSDLT
-317 AATCETDGIK
+317 K
-327 AHYTCKSCGTL
+327 
-338 FDTNKEIIEN
+338 
-348 GDLIIPMTGHKYGRW
+348 
-363 KTDETSHWQECTNP
+363 
-377 ECGKTTDKQ
+377 
-386 EHICDNVPCESK
+386 
-398 KFCQICNNEYGEIK
+398 
-412 KHRYVFY
+412 
-419 REVSATCETE
+419 EVSATCETA
-429 GTKAHYFCPDC
+429 GTKAHYYCPDC
-440 GKYFDTEKQEISKEK
+440 GKYFDTEKQEILKEE
-455 LTIDKLNHK
+455 LIIEKLNHK
-464 IGTEWKTDETSH
+464 IGTEWKTDETGH

-548 DENKQEITK
+548 DEKKQEITEK
-557 EDLIIKKTGHTP
+557 DLIIKKTGHTP
-569 DGIWKDYGKYHR
+569 DGTWKDYGEYHR
-581 QSCLKCKEKLD
+581 QSCLKCDAKLD
-592 ISNHTGKAGCGE
+592 ISNHTGKARCKE
-604 KAVCNICGAQYGEPA
+604 KAVCDICGAQYGKPA

-626 NKRIEP
+626 NKRIKP
-632 TCRSEGREAYY
+632 TCQSEGREAYY

-664 VIKKSNHNAGNNWQ
+664 IIKKSNHNTGNNWQ

-691 NEILDVAEHHG
+691 NEILDMAEHHG
-702 GQRNCLSRGICAD
+702 GQRNCLSRKICAD

-749 CGVCSKIFDEN
+749 CGVCSKIFDEK

-826 KKMYRCRECGYEK
+826 EKVYRCRECGYEK

-879 KFVRLEIDEKLVDP
+879 KFIRLEIDEKLVDP

-922 SIVSQDGT
+922 RIVSQDGT

-935 RITPQPEEEEE
+935 RITPQPEEEE
-946 TEKTTTA
+946 TEKTTTGKTNKTSAKTA

-978 RPVMAMMGAA
+978 RPLTAMIGAA
-988 MLLTYFALCIK
+988 MLLTSFALCRK
-999 REKSK
+999 GEKSK

>member
-27 VKAETGQDVSVKVTS
+27 VKAETGQENTIKVSVDQTEVSPGDTVIYTFVLDDIYYDTGEVMLSVEYPENMTAATYSANENFIRSNSIANNTGIFNYDGVRDYDKITLLTVSVKIS
-42 SLRACKPGDNVEF
+42 EEILEK
-55 TLTANNFTEDQPKLR
+55 TEIQ
-70 VKLSFSSEFNNISY
+70 
-84 DFNENLYPQ
+84 
-93 KIENYET
+93 
-100 DIYEFTFDGSNSE
+100 
-113 NSVSLGTI
+113 
-121 YAKIADYVD
+121 
-130 SPIEL
+130 
-135 YPNITAEIY
+135 PNITAYYKDY
-144 SYTDS
+144 SS
-149 GDIAWL
+149 NLL
-155 PCSVD
+155 PCSID
-160 LDSARVTVTPPEPEK
+160 LDSAHVTVTPAEPEK

-204 IEPANSTDNV
+204 IEPANSTDEI

-220 PLVATVENGTITA
+220 PFVATVENGTITA
-233 HKAGETTITARRG
+233 NKAGETTITARRG
-246 DVSASCLVTV
+246 DISASCLVTV
-256 LCKHEYEHI
+256 LCNHEYEHI

-305 TEHNYSDLTEEI
+305 TEHNYSDLMKEV
-317 AATCETDGIK
+317 AATCETD
-327 AHYTCKSCGTL
+327 
-338 FDTNKEIIEN
+338 
-348 GDLIIPMTGHKYGRW
+348 
-363 KTDETSHWQECTNP
+363 
-377 ECGKTTDKQ
+377 
-386 EHICDNVPCESK
+386 
-398 KFCQICNNEYGEIK
+398 
-412 KHRYVFY
+412 
-419 REVSATCETE
+419 

-440 GKYFDTEKQEISKEK
+440 GKYFDTEKQEIRKEE

-487 NYGEHRAAD
+487 NYGEHRATD

-510 EYGKPGEHRLSFI
+510 RYGKPGEHRLSFI

-548 DENKQEITK
+548 DENKGEITE

-569 DGIWKDYGKYHR
+569 DGTWKDYGEYHR
-581 QSCLKCKEKLD
+581 QSCLKCEAKLD
-592 ISNHTGKAGCGE
+592 ISNHTGKARCEE
-604 KAVCNICGAQYGEPA
+604 KAVCNICGAQYGEPT

-632 TCRSEGREAYY
+632 TCQSEGREAYY

-664 VIKKSNHNAGNNWQ
+664 VIKKSNHNTGNNWQ

-702 GQRNCLSRGICAD
+702 GQRNCLSRKICAD

-826 KKMYRCRECGYEK
+826 KKVYRCRECGYEK
-839 TRIIPVLTYRKNYKI
+839 KRVIPVLTYRKNYKI

-879 KFVRLEIDEKLVDP
+879 KFVRLEIDEETVDP

-946 TEKTTTA
+946 TEKTTTGKTTKTNTKTA

-978 RPVMAMMGAA
+978 RPLTVMIGAA
-988 MLLTYFALCIK
+988 MLLTSFALCRK
-999 REKSK
+999 EEKSK

>member
-27 VKAETGQDVSVKVTS
+27 VKAETGQDVLVKVTS

-70 VKLSFSSEFNNISY
+70 VKLSFSSEFSNISY

-93 KIENYET
+93 KIEDYET
-100 DIYEFTFDGSNSE
+100 DIYEFTFDGSNIE

-121 YAKIADYVD
+121 CATIADYVD
-130 SPIEL
+130 GPIEL

-149 GDIAWL
+149 GDIAWI

-160 LDSARVTVTPPEPEK
+160 LDSAHITVTPPESEK

-189 SLTLNTGDIS
+189 NLTLNTGDIS

-204 IEPANSTDNV
+204 IEPANSTDEI

-233 HKAGETTITARRG
+233 HKAGETIITARRG

-265 ESTATCLSEG
+265 DSTATCLSEG
-275 IAEHYRCSKC
+275 VAEHYRCSKC

-305 TEHNYSDLTEEI
+305 TEHDYSDLT
-317 AATCETDGIK
+317 
-327 AHYTCKSCGTL
+327 
-338 FDTNKEIIEN
+338 KE
-348 GDLIIPMTGHKYGRW
+348 
-363 KTDETSHWQECTNP
+363 
-377 ECGKTTDKQ
+377 
-386 EHICDNVPCESK
+386 VA
-398 KFCQICNNEYGEIK
+398 
-412 KHRYVFY
+412 
-419 REVSATCETE
+419 ATCETE

-440 GKYFDTEKQEISKEK
+440 GKYFDTEKQEIPKEK

-464 IGTEWKTDETSH
+464 IGTEWKTDETGH

-487 NYGEHRAAD
+487 NYEEHMAAD

-539 VCTKCDKIF
+539 VCTKCNKIF

-557 EDLIIKKTGHTP
+557 EDLIIEKTGHTP
-569 DGIWKDYGKYHR
+569 DGIWKDYGEYHR

-592 ISNHTGKAGCGE
+592 ISNHTGKARCEE
-604 KAVCNICGAQYGEPA
+604 KAVCNICGTQYGEPA
-619 EHSFGIL
+619 EHSFGVL
-626 NKRIEP
+626 NRRIEP

-664 VIKKSNHNAGNNWQ
+664 VIKKSNHNTGNNWQ

-722 KGEHI
+722 KGDHI

-826 KKMYRCRECGYEK
+826 KKVYRCRECGYEK

-879 KFVRLEIDEKLVDP
+879 KFVRLEIDEKLVEP

-935 RITPQPEEEEE
+935 RITPQPEEKEE
-946 TEKTTTA
+946 TEKTTTG
-953 KTNKTSTKTA
+953 KTTKTSAKIE

-978 RPVMAMMGAA
+978 RPLTAMIGAA
-988 MLLTYFALCIK
+988 MLFTSFALC
-999 REKSK
+999 SKKKKE

>member
-55 TLTANNFTEDQPKLR
+55 TLTANNFTEDQAKLR
-70 VKLSFSSEFNNISY
+70 VKLSFSSEFGNISY

-160 LDSARVTVTPPEPEK
+160 LDLARVTVTPPEPEK

-204 IEPANSTDNV
+204 IEPANSTDEI

-220 PLVATVENGTITA
+220 PFVATVENGTITA

-256 LCKHEYEHI
+256 LCNHEYEHI
-265 ESTATCLSEG
+265 DSTATCLSEG
-275 IAEHYRCSKC
+275 FAEHYRCSKC

-305 TEHNYSDLTEEI
+305 TKHNYSDLTKEV
-317 AATCETDGIK
+317 AATCETEGTK
-327 AHYTCKSCGTL
+327 AHYTCKNCGTL

-348 GDLIIPMTGHKYGRW
+348 GDLTIPMTGHKYGQW
-363 KTDETSHWQECTNP
+363 KTDET
-377 ECGKTTDKQ
+377 G
-386 EHICDNVPCESK
+386 
-398 KFCQICNNEYGEIK
+398 
-412 KHRYVFY
+412 
-419 REVSATCETE
+419 
-429 GTKAHYFCPDC
+429 
-440 GKYFDTEKQEISKEK
+440 
-455 LTIDKLNHK
+455 
-464 IGTEWKTDETSH
+464 H

-487 NYGEHRAAD
+487 NYGEHRATD

-548 DENKQEITK
+548 DENKQEITE

-569 DGIWKDYGKYHR
+569 DGTWKDYGEYHR
-581 QSCLKCKEKLD
+581 QSCLKCEEKLD
-592 ISNHTGKAGCGE
+592 ISNHTGKARCEE
-604 KAVCNICGAQYGEPA
+604 KAVCNICDAQYGEPA

-632 TCRSEGREAYY
+632 TCQSEGREAYY

-650 LFNENKDEISEKDL
+650 LFSENKDEISEKDL
-664 VIKKSNHNAGNNWQ
+664 VIKKSNHNTGNNWQ
-678 SDGVKHWRKCLNC
+678 SDGIKHWRKCLNC

-702 GQRNCLSRGICAD
+702 GKRNCLSRKICAD

-722 KGEHI
+722 KGGHI

-760 KKEISKENLI
+760 KREISKENLI

-826 KKMYRCRECGYEK
+826 KKVYRCRECGYEK

-854 VNGASQTVTENSG
+854 VNGASQTVTENSD

-879 KFVRLEIDEKLVDP
+879 KFIRLEIDEELVDP

-946 TEKTTTA
+946 TEKTTTGKTTKTSAKTA

-978 RPVMAMMGAA
+978 RPLTAIIGAA
-988 MLLTYFALCIK
+988 MLLTSFALCGKK
-999 REKSK
+999 RKE

>member
-1 MKKLKMFNL
+1 MKKLKIFNL

-27 VKAETGQDVSVKVTS
+27 VKAESGQDVSVKVTS

-55 TLTANNFTEDQPKLR
+55 TLTANSFTEDQAKLR
-70 VKLSFSSEFNNISY
+70 VKLLFSSEFNNVSY
-84 DFNENLYPQ
+84 KFNENLYPQ

-121 YAKIADYVD
+121 CATIADYVD
-130 SPIEL
+130 GPIEL
-135 YPNITAEIY
+135 YPNVTAEIY

-149 GDIAWL
+149 GDFAWF

-204 IEPANSTDNV
+204 IAPANSTDEI

-256 LCKHEYEHI
+256 LCNHEYEHI
-265 ESTATCLSEG
+265 DSTATCSSEG

-305 TEHNYSDLTEEI
+305 TEHNYSDLTKEV
-317 AATCETDGIK
+317 AATCETD
-327 AHYTCKSCGTL
+327 
-338 FDTNKEIIEN
+338 
-348 GDLIIPMTGHKYGRW
+348 
-363 KTDETSHWQECTNP
+363 
-377 ECGKTTDKQ
+377 
-386 EHICDNVPCESK
+386 
-398 KFCQICNNEYGEIK
+398 
-412 KHRYVFY
+412 
-419 REVSATCETE
+419 

-487 NYGEHRAAD
+487 NYGEHRVTD
-496 TSCEHKS
+496 SSCEHKS

-523 SGKTETCEKD
+523 SGKTETCEED

-539 VCTKCDKIF
+539 VCIKCDKIF
-548 DENKQEITK
+548 DENKGEITE

-569 DGIWKDYGKYHR
+569 DGTWKDYGEYHR

-592 ISNHTGKAGCGE
+592 ISNHTGKARCGE
-604 KAVCNICGAQYGEPA
+604 KAVCNICGAQYGKPA

-626 NKRIEP
+626 NRRIEP
-632 TCRSEGREAYY
+632 TCQSEGREAYY

-664 VIKKSNHNAGNNWQ
+664 VIKKSNHNTGNNWQ
-678 SDGVKHWRKCLNC
+678 SDGVKHWHKCLNC

-722 KGEHI
+722 KGNHI
-727 YGELSREKKATCET
+727 YGELSRRKKATCET

-770 ITKTGH
+770 IIKTGH

-826 KKMYRCRECGYEK
+826 EKVYRCRECGYEK

-867 ETVSFRSNCGIE
+867 ETISFRSNCGIE

-916 VGKHGV
+916 VGKHDV

-935 RITPQPEEEEE
+935 RITAQPEEEEE
-946 TEKTTTA
+946 TEKTTTGKTTKTSAKTA

-978 RPVMAMMGAA
+978 RPLTAMIGAA
-988 MLLTYFALCIK
+988 MLLASFALCRK
-999 REKSK
+999 GEKSK

>member
-55 TLTANNFTEDQPKLR
+55 TLTANNFTEDQAKLR
-70 VKLSFSSEFNNISY
+70 VKLSFSSEFGNISY
-84 DFNENLYPQ
+84 NLNKNFYPQ
-93 KIENYET
+93 KIEDYET

-160 LDSARVTVTPPEPEK
+160 LDLARVTVTPPEPEK

-204 IEPANSTDNV
+204 IEPANSTDEI

-220 PLVATVENGTITA
+220 PFVATVENGTITA

-256 LCKHEYEHI
+256 LCNHEYEHI
-265 ESTATCLSEG
+265 DSTATCLSEG
-275 IAEHYRCSKC
+275 FAEHYRCSKC

-305 TEHNYSDLTEEI
+305 TEHNYSDLTKEVP
-317 AATCETDGIK
+317 ATCETD
-327 AHYTCKSCGTL
+327 
-338 FDTNKEIIEN
+338 
-348 GDLIIPMTGHKYGRW
+348 
-363 KTDETSHWQECTNP
+363 
-377 ECGKTTDKQ
+377 
-386 EHICDNVPCESK
+386 
-398 KFCQICNNEYGEIK
+398 
-412 KHRYVFY
+412 
-419 REVSATCETE
+419 

-440 GKYFDTEKQEISKEK
+440 GKYFDTEKQEILKEK

-464 IGTEWKTDETSH
+464 IATEWKTDETSH

-548 DENKQEITK
+548 DENKQEITE

-569 DGIWKDYGKYHR
+569 DGTWKDYGEYHR
-581 QSCLKCKEKLD
+581 QSCLKCEEKLD
-592 ISNHTGKAGCGE
+592 ISNHTGKARCGE
-604 KAVCNICGAQYGEPA
+604 KAVCNICDAQYGEPA

-632 TCRSEGREAYY
+632 TCQSEGREAYY

-650 LFNENKDEISEKDL
+650 LFSENKDEISEKDL
-664 VIKKSNHNAGNNWQ
+664 VIKKSNHNTGNNWQ
-678 SDGVKHWRKCLNC
+678 SDGIKHWRKCLNC

-702 GQRNCLSRGICAD
+702 GKRNCLSRKICAD

-722 KGEHI
+722 KGGHI

-760 KKEISKENLI
+760 KREISKENLI

-813 VTKQPGYDENRTG
+813 VIKQPGYDENRTG
-826 KKMYRCRECGYEK
+826 KKVYKCRDCGYEK

-879 KFVRLEIDEKLVDP
+879 KFIRLEIDEKLVDP

-946 TEKTTTA
+946 TEKTTTGKTTKTSAKTA

-978 RPVMAMMGAA
+978 RPLTAIIGAA
-988 MLLTYFALCIK
+988 MLLTSFALCGKK
-999 REKSK
+999 RKE

>member
-16 IGRGLNIFSLP
+16 IGRGLNAFSLP
-27 VKAETGQDVSVKVTS
+27 VKAESGQENTIKVSVDQTEVSPGDTVIYTFVLDDIYYDTGEVMLSVEYPENMTAATYSANENFIRSNSITNNTGIFNYDGVRGYDEITLLTVSVKIS
-42 SLRACKPGDNVEF
+42 EEILEE
-55 TLTANNFTEDQPKLR
+55 TEIQ
-70 VKLSFSSEFNNISY
+70 
-84 DFNENLYPQ
+84 
-93 KIENYET
+93 
-100 DIYEFTFDGSNSE
+100 
-113 NSVSLGTI
+113 
-121 YAKIADYVD
+121 
-130 SPIEL
+130 
-135 YPNITAEIY
+135 PNITAYYKDY
-144 SYTDS
+144 SS
-149 GDIAWL
+149 NLL
-155 PCSVD
+155 PCSID

-189 SLTLNTGDIS
+189 NLTLNTGDIS

-204 IEPANSTDNV
+204 IEPANSTDEI

-275 IAEHYRCSKC
+275 VAEHYRCSKC

-305 TEHNYSDLTEEI
+305 TEHNYSDLTNEV
-317 AATCETDGIK
+317 AATCETEGIK
-327 AHYTCKSCGTL
+327 AHYTCKNCGTV

-348 GDLIIPMTGHKYGRW
+348 GDLTIPMTGHKYGR
-363 KTDETSHWQECTNP
+363 
-377 ECGKTTDKQ
+377 
-386 EHICDNVPCESK
+386 
-398 KFCQICNNEYGEIK
+398 
-412 KHRYVFY
+412 
-419 REVSATCETE
+419 
-429 GTKAHYFCPDC
+429 
-440 GKYFDTEKQEISKEK
+440 
-455 LTIDKLNHK
+455 
-464 IGTEWKTDETSH
+464 WKTDETSH

-487 NYGEHRAAD
+487 NYGEHRAAG

-523 SGKTETCEKD
+523 SGETETCEKD

-548 DENKQEITK
+548 DEKEQEITE

-569 DGIWKDYGKYHR
+569 DGTWKDYGEYHR
-581 QSCLKCKEKLD
+581 QSCLKCKEKLN
-592 ISNHTGKAGCGE
+592 ISNHTGKARCGE

-619 EHSFGIL
+619 EHSFSIL

-632 TCRSEGREAYY
+632 TCQSEGREAYY

-702 GQRNCLSRGICAD
+702 GQRNCLSKGICAD

-760 KKEISKENLI
+760 KKEISKENLT

-776 RQSENWHSDEENHQY
+776 KQSENWHSDEENHQY

-826 KKMYRCRECGYEK
+826 KKVYRCRECGYEK
-839 TRIIPVLTYRKNYKI
+839 TRVIPVLTYRKNYKI
-854 VNGASQTVTENSG
+854 VNGASQTVTENSS

-930 ADTTL
+930 ADTIL
-935 RITPQPEEEEE
+935 RIKPQPEEEEE
-946 TEKTTTA
+946 TEKTTTT

-978 RPVMAMMGAA
+978 RPVMAMIGTT
-988 MLLTYFALCIK
+988 LLFTSFALCIK

>member
-42 SLRACKPGDNVEF
+42 SVRACKPGDNVEF

-70 VKLSFSSEFNNISY
+70 LKFSFSSEFSNISY

-93 KIENYET
+93 KIEDYET

-121 YAKIADYVD
+121 CATIADYVD
-130 SPIEL
+130 GPIEL

-149 GDIAWL
+149 GDFAWF

-160 LDSARVTVTPPEPEK
+160 LDSARVTVTPAP
-175 PTEIPA
+175 EIPEIIHATA
-181 VAVTLTES
+181 VNLSESSVTLYNDEVKTV
-189 SLTLNTGDIS
+189 
-199 TIYAT
+199 YAT
-204 IEPANSTDNV
+204 IEPANSTDEI

-305 TEHNYSDLTEEI
+305 TEHNYSDLMKEVP
-317 AATCETDGIK
+317 ATCETDG
-327 AHYTCKSCGTL
+327 
-338 FDTNKEIIEN
+338 
-348 GDLIIPMTGHKYGRW
+348 
-363 KTDETSHWQECTNP
+363 
-377 ECGKTTDKQ
+377 
-386 EHICDNVPCESK
+386 
-398 KFCQICNNEYGEIK
+398 
-412 KHRYVFY
+412 
-419 REVSATCETE
+419 
-429 GTKAHYFCPDC
+429 TKAHYYCPDC
-440 GKYFDTEKQEISKEK
+440 GKYFDTEKQEILKEE
-455 LTIDKLNHK
+455 LIIEKLNHK
-464 IGTEWKTDETSH
+464 IGTEWKTDETGH

-548 DENKQEITK
+548 DKNKQEITEK
-557 EDLIIKKTGHTP
+557 DLIIKKTGHTP
-569 DGIWKDYGKYHR
+569 DGTWKDYGEYHR
-581 QSCLKCKEKLD
+581 QSCLKCEAKLD
-592 ISNHTGKAGCGE
+592 ISNHTGKARCGE
-604 KAVCNICGAQYGEPA
+604 KAVCNICGAQYGEPT

-632 TCRSEGREAYY
+632 TCQSEGREAYY

-664 VIKKSNHNAGNNWQ
+664 VIKKSNHNTGNNWQ

-702 GQRNCLSRGICAD
+702 GQRNCLSRKICVD

-727 YGELSREKKATCET
+727 YGELSLEKKATCET

-760 KKEISKENLI
+760 KKEISKEDLI
-770 ITKTGH
+770 IIKTGH

-826 KKMYRCRECGYEK
+826 EKVYRCRECGYEK
-839 TRIIPVLTYRKNYKI
+839 TRLIPVLTYRKNYKI

-879 KFVRLEIDEKLVDP
+879 KFIRLEIDEELVEP

-922 SIVSQDGT
+922 TIVSQDGT

-935 RITPQPEEEEE
+935 RIKAQPEEKEE
-946 TEKTTTA
+946 TEKTTTGKTNKTSAKTAKTNKTSTKTA

-978 RPVMAMMGAA
+978 RPLTAMIGAA
-988 MLLTYFALCIK
+988 MLLTSFALCRK
-999 REKSK
+999 GEKSK

>member
-16 IGRGLNIFSLP
+16 IGRGLNAFSLP
-27 VKAETGQDVSVKVTS
+27 VKAETGQENTIKVSVDQTEVSPGDTVIYTFVLDDIYYDTGEVTLSVEYPENMTVATYSANENFIRSNSINNNIGIFNYDGVRGYDEITLLTVSVKTS
-42 SLRACKPGDNVEF
+42 EEILEE
-55 TLTANNFTEDQPKLR
+55 TEIQ
-70 VKLSFSSEFNNISY
+70 
-84 DFNENLYPQ
+84 
-93 KIENYET
+93 
-100 DIYEFTFDGSNSE
+100 
-113 NSVSLGTI
+113 
-121 YAKIADYVD
+121 
-130 SPIEL
+130 
-135 YPNITAEIY
+135 PNITAYYKDY
-144 SYTDS
+144 SS
-149 GDIAWL
+149 NLL
-155 PCSVD
+155 PCSID
-160 LDSARVTVTPPEPEK
+160 LDSAHVTVTPPEPEK

-204 IEPANSTDNV
+204 IESANSTDEI

-305 TEHNYSDLTEEI
+305 TNHNYSDLTKEVS
-317 AATCETDGIK
+317 ATCETEGTK
-327 AHYTCKSCGTL
+327 AHYTCKSCGTV

-348 GDLIIPMTGHKYGRW
+348 GDLTIPMTGHKYGQW
-363 KTDETSHWQECTNP
+363 KTDETSHWRECTNP

-398 KFCQICNNEYGEIK
+398 KFCQVCNKEYGEIK
-412 KHRYVFY
+412 KHRYVSY
-419 REVSATCETE
+419 REVAATCETA

-464 IGTEWKTDETSH
+464 IGTEWKTDETNH

-496 TSCEHKS
+496 SSCEHKS

-523 SGKTETCEKD
+523 SGETETCEKD

-548 DENKQEITK
+548 DENKQEITE

-569 DGIWKDYGKYHR
+569 DGTWKDYGEYHR
-581 QSCLKCKEKLD
+581 QSCLKCKEKLN
-592 ISNHTGKAGCGE
+592 ISNHTGKASCGE

-619 EHSFGIL
+619 EHSFDIL

-632 TCRSEGREAYY
+632 TCRSEGADY
-643 RCKECGK
+643 
-650 LFNENKDEISEKDL
+650 NNKCNS
-664 VIKKSNHNAGNNWQ
+664 KK
-678 SDGVKHWRKCLNC
+678 K
-691 NEILDVAEHHG
+691 
-702 GQRNCLSRGICAD
+702 
-715 CNKTYGE
+715 
-722 KGEHI
+722 
-727 YGELSREKKATCET
+727 
-741 DGVKSHYT
+741 
-749 CGVCSKIFDEN
+749 
-760 KKEISKENLI
+760 
-770 ITKTGH
+770 
-776 RQSENWHSDEENHQY
+776 
-791 ICTNEGCG
+791 
-799 KILERRAHNFDYGT
+799 
-813 VTKQPGYDENRTG
+813 
-826 KKMYRCRECGYEK
+826 
-839 TRIIPVLTYRKNYKI
+839 
-854 VNGASQTVTENSG
+854 
-867 ETVSFRSNCGIE
+867 
-879 KFVRLEIDEKLVDP
+879 
-893 ENYILKEGSTI
+893 
-904 VELKPEYLATLE
+904 
-916 VGKHGV
+916 
-922 SIVSQDGT
+922 
-930 ADTTL
+930 
-935 RITPQPEEEEE
+935 
-946 TEKTTTA
+946 
-953 KTNKTSTKTA
+953 
-963 KTTKKIKSPNTGDIS
+963 
-978 RPVMAMMGAA
+978 
-988 MLLTYFALCIK
+988 
-999 REKSK
+999 

>member
-27 VKAETGQDVSVKVTS
+27 VKAEVGQENTIKVSVDQTEVSPGDTVIYTFVLDDIYYDTGEIMLSVEYPENMTAATYSANENFIRSNSITNNTGIFNYDGVRDYDKVTLLTVSVKIS
-42 SLRACKPGDNVEF
+42 EEILEK
-55 TLTANNFTEDQPKLR
+55 TEIQ
-70 VKLSFSSEFNNISY
+70 
-84 DFNENLYPQ
+84 
-93 KIENYET
+93 
-100 DIYEFTFDGSNSE
+100 
-113 NSVSLGTI
+113 
-121 YAKIADYVD
+121 
-130 SPIEL
+130 
-135 YPNITAEIY
+135 PNITAYYKDY
-144 SYTDS
+144 SS
-149 GDIAWL
+149 NLL
-155 PCSVD
+155 PCSID
-160 LDSARVTVTPPEPEK
+160 LDSARVTVTPAEPEK

-189 SLTLNTGDIS
+189 NLTLNTGDIS

-204 IEPANSTDNV
+204 IEPANSTDEI

-256 LCKHEYEHI
+256 LCNHEYEHI
-265 ESTATCLSEG
+265 DSTATCLSEG

-305 TEHNYSDLTEEI
+305 TEHDYSDLTKEVP
-317 AATCETDGIK
+317 ATCETD
-327 AHYTCKSCGTL
+327 
-338 FDTNKEIIEN
+338 
-348 GDLIIPMTGHKYGRW
+348 
-363 KTDETSHWQECTNP
+363 
-377 ECGKTTDKQ
+377 
-386 EHICDNVPCESK
+386 
-398 KFCQICNNEYGEIK
+398 
-412 KHRYVFY
+412 
-419 REVSATCETE
+419 

-440 GKYFDTEKQEISKEK
+440 GKYFDTEKQEIPKEK

-464 IGTEWKTDETSH
+464 IGTEWKTDEIGH

-548 DENKQEITK
+548 DEKEQEITE

-569 DGIWKDYGKYHR
+569 DGTWKDYGEYHR

-592 ISNHTGKAGCGE
+592 ISNHTGKARCEE
-604 KAVCNICGAQYGEPA
+604 KAVCNVCGARYGEPA

-632 TCRSEGREAYY
+632 TCRSEGRKAYY

-664 VIKKSNHNAGNNWQ
+664 IIKKSNHNTGNNWQ

-691 NEILDVAEHHG
+691 NEILDVAEHHS

-749 CGVCSKIFDEN
+749 CGICSKIFDEN

-770 ITKTGH
+770 IIKTGH

-826 KKMYRCRECGYEK
+826 EKVYRCRECGYEK
-839 TRIIPVLTYRKNYKI
+839 TRLIPVLTYRKNYKI

-879 KFVRLEIDEKLVDP
+879 KFIRLEIDEELVEP

-922 SIVSQDGT
+922 TIVSQDGT

-935 RITPQPEEEEE
+935 RIKAQPEEKEE
-946 TEKTTTA
+946 TEKTTTGKTNKTSAKTAKTNKTSTKTA

-978 RPVMAMMGAA
+978 RPLTAMIGAA
-988 MLLTYFALCIK
+988 MLLTSFALCRK
-999 REKSK
+999 GEKSK